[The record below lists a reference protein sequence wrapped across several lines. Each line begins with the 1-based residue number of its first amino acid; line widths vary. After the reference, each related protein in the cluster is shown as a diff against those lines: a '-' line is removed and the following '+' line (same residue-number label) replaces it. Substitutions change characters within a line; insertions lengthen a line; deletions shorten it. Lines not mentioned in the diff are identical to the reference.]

1 MAKINLLSPMVFN
14 RIAAGEVVEKP
25 CSVVKEL
32 VENSID
38 SGATNITVSIERGGL
53 GKIEVTDNGS
63 GIEFDDL
70 KNALLPHATSKIS
83 KIEDLDQI
91 ATLGFRGEA
100 LSSIASVCEIEI
112 ISKTKDCEYGGKVK
126 CLFGQMEE
134 LTQIASIDGTRIVV
148 RNLFHNVP
156 ARLKFVRKDKTEE
169 NDITNFMA
177 RLILA
182 NPQISFSYL
191 ADGKQIYKHKGSDLK
206 TAICDIY
213 GDGIEK
219 DLIEV
224 KENKGNARLFGYISR
239 PEIAKA
245 NRTYQTLIINGRYV
259 INYMISSAIS
269 NVYEDFLMKGK
280 FPLYVLCLEIPFD
293 EVDVN
298 VHPNKLEVKFEN
310 SSEIFSLFNS
320 ACFHAL
326 RKTNFTTTPVS
337 TLHEFLSDDDNTI
350 KFSAPVVGSVRLDT
364 NEGVSFKTPMQSATS
379 NEELNFNSKT
389 SMLSEI
395 ILNQVQGEEKSTY
408 KQDKLFS
415 VEEPPKIICTLFDT
429 YILLQKGD
437 DIYLV
442 DQHAAHERLNYD
454 KLKQRMASMSGLGQE
469 VTVPIV
475 INVNAQEENFLLDFK
490 NVFEE
495 IGFKIE
501 EFGKGCYRVYEIPF
515 ILSGKDINEYFQ
527 DIFKNLNTFVNKP
540 LDFIKD
546 DLCQKACKSSVKA
559 GNKLSNDEIRYLIN
573 KLFENDATLLCPHGR
588 PIIVKLTKTDIEKWF
603 KRIV

>member
-38 SGATNITVSIERGGL
+38 SGATSISVSVERGGL

-70 KNALLPHATSKIS
+70 KNALLAHATSKIS
-83 KIEDLDQI
+83 KLEDLDNI
-91 ATLGFRGEA
+91 GTLGFRGEA
-100 LSSIASVCEIEI
+100 LSSIASVSEIEI
-112 ISKTKDCEYGGKVK
+112 ISKTQDCEYGGKIR
-126 CLFGQMEE
+126 CLFGRMEE
-134 LTQIASIDGTRIVV
+134 LTQIASIDGTRISVK
-148 RNLFHNVP
+148 NLFHNVP

-169 NDITNFMA
+169 NDITNYMA

-182 NPQISFSYL
+182 NPHISFSYV
-191 ADGKQIYKHKGSDLK
+191 ADGKQVYKHKASDLK

-213 GDGIEK
+213 GEEIGK

-224 KENKGNARLFGYISR
+224 NQTRGNMTLHGYISR

-269 NVYEDFLMKGK
+269 NVYEDYLMKGK
-280 FPLYVLCLEIPFD
+280 FPLYVLCLDLPVD

-310 SSEIFSLFNS
+310 SGAIFSLFS
-320 ACFHAL
+320 DACFHAL
-326 RKTNFTTTPVS
+326 HETNFTTTPVS
-337 TLHEFLSDDDNTI
+337 PVEEVATDNFI
-350 KFSAPVVGSVRLDT
+350 KFSAPTVERVTLGV
-364 NEGVSFKTPMQSATS
+364 NEGVSFQ
-379 NEELNFNSKT
+379 NEEKPDENITFNSKT
-389 SMLSEI
+389 SLLSEI
-395 ILNQVQGEEKSTY
+395 ILKQVQGEDKSLY
-408 KQDKLFS
+408 KQDELFR
-415 VEEPPKIICTLFDT
+415 VEEPTRILCTLFDT

-437 DIYLV
+437 DIFLV

-454 KLKQRMASMSGLGQE
+454 KLKQRLETMTNISQSL
-469 VTVPIV
+469 VLPVI
-475 INVNAQEENFLLDFK
+475 INVNNQEDNFLQENQK
-490 NVFEE
+490 VFEQ

-501 EFGKGCYRVYEIPF
+501 EYGKCCYRVYEIPF
-515 ILSGKDINEYFQ
+515 ILAGKDINEYFQ
-527 DIFKNLNTFVNKP
+527 DVFKNLNTFVNKP
-540 LDFIKD
+540 LDFIKE

-559 GNKLSNDEIRYLIN
+559 GNKLSNEEIKILIDLLTTN
-573 KLFENDATLLCPHGR
+573 KSTLLCPHGR
-588 PIIVKLTKTDIEKWF
+588 PIIVKLTRTDIEKWF

>member
-1 MAKINLLSPMVFN
+1 MAKINLLSPMIFN

-38 SGATNITVSIERGGL
+38 SGASDISVCIERGGL

-70 KNALLPHATSKIS
+70 KNALLAHATSKIS
-83 KIEDLDQI
+83 KLEDLDNI
-91 ATLGFRGEA
+91 GTLGFRGEA
-100 LSSIASVCEIEI
+100 LSSIASVSEIEI
-112 ISKTKDCEYGGKVK
+112 ISKTQDCEYGGKIR

-134 LTQIASIDGTRIVV
+134 LTQIASIDGTRISVK
-148 RNLFHNVP
+148 NLFHNVP

-182 NPQISFSYL
+182 NPHISFSYT
-191 ADGKQIYKHKGSDLK
+191 ADGKQIYKHKASDLK

-213 GDGIEK
+213 GEEIGK

-224 KENKGNARLFGYISR
+224 NQTRGNMTLHGYISR

-269 NVYEDFLMKGK
+269 NVYEDYLMKGK
-280 FPLYVLCLEIPFD
+280 FPLYVLCLDLPVD

-310 SSEIFSLFNS
+310 SGLIFSLFS
-320 ACFHAL
+320 DACFHAL
-326 RKTNFTTTPVS
+326 HETNFTTTPVLPVEEVA
-337 TLHEFLSDDDNTI
+337 TDNYI
-350 KFSAPVVGSVRLDT
+350 KFSAPTVERVTLGV
-364 NEGVSFKTPMQSATS
+364 NEGVSFQ
-379 NEELNFNSKT
+379 NEEKPDENITFNSKT
-389 SMLSEI
+389 SLLSEI
-395 ILNQVQGEEKSTY
+395 ILKQVQGEDKSLY
-408 KQDKLFS
+408 KQDELFR
-415 VEEPPKIICTLFDT
+415 VEEPTRILCTLFDT

-437 DIYLV
+437 DIFLV

-454 KLKQRMASMSGLGQE
+454 KLKQRLETMTNISQSL
-469 VTVPIV
+469 VLPVI
-475 INVNAQEENFLLDFK
+475 INVNNQEDNFLQE
-490 NVFEE
+490 NQQVFEQ

-501 EFGKGCYRVYEIPF
+501 EYGKCCYRVFEIPF
-515 ILSGKDINEYFQ
+515 VLAGKDINEYFQ
-527 DIFKNLNTFVNKP
+527 DVFKNLNTFVNKP

-559 GNKLSNDEIRYLIN
+559 GNKLSNEEIKILIDSLATN
-573 KLFENDATLLCPHGR
+573 KTTLLCPHGR
-588 PIIVKLTKTDIEKWF
+588 PIIVKLTRTDIEKWF

>member
-1 MAKINLLSPMVFN
+1 MAKINLLSPMIFN

-38 SGATNITVSIERGGL
+38 SGATSISVSVERGGL

-63 GIEFDDL
+63 GIEFDEL
-70 KNALLPHATSKIS
+70 KNALLAHATSKIS
-83 KIEDLDQI
+83 KLEDLDNI
-91 ATLGFRGEA
+91 GTLGFRGEA
-100 LSSIASVCEIEI
+100 LSSIASVSEIEI
-112 ISKTKDCEYGGKVK
+112 ISKTPDCEFGGKIK
-126 CLFGQMEE
+126 CLFGRMEE
-134 LTQIASIDGTRIVV
+134 LTQIASIDGTRISVK
-148 RNLFHNVP
+148 NLFHNVP

-182 NPQISFSYL
+182 NPHISFSYV
-191 ADGKQIYKHKGSDLK
+191 ADGKQVYKHKASDLK

-213 GDGIEK
+213 GEEIGK

-224 KENKGNARLFGYISR
+224 NQTRGNMTLHGYISR

-269 NVYEDFLMKGK
+269 NVYEDYLMKGK
-280 FPLYVLCLEIPFD
+280 FPLYVLCLDLPVD

-310 SSEIFSLFNS
+310 SGAIFSLFS
-320 ACFHAL
+320 DACFHAL
-326 RKTNFTTTPVS
+326 HETNFTTTPVS
-337 TLHEFLSDDDNTI
+337 PVEEVATDNFI
-350 KFSAPVVGSVRLDT
+350 KFSAPTVERVTLGV
-364 NEGVSFKTPMQSATS
+364 NEGVSFQ
-379 NEELNFNSKT
+379 NEEKPDENITFNSKT
-389 SMLSEI
+389 SLLSEI
-395 ILNQVQGEEKSTY
+395 ILKQVQGEDKSLY
-408 KQDKLFS
+408 KQDELFR
-415 VEEPPKIICTLFDT
+415 VEEPTRILCTLFDT

-437 DIYLV
+437 DIFLV

-454 KLKQRMASMSGLGQE
+454 KLKQRLETMTNISQSL
-469 VTVPIV
+469 VLPVI
-475 INVNAQEENFLLDFK
+475 INVNNQEDNFLQE
-490 NVFEE
+490 NQQVFEQ

-501 EFGKGCYRVYEIPF
+501 EYGKCCYRVFEIPF
-515 ILSGKDINEYFQ
+515 VLAGKDINEYFQ
-527 DIFKNLNTFVNKP
+527 DVFKNLNTFVNKP

-559 GNKLSNDEIRYLIN
+559 GNKLSNEEIKILIDSLATN
-573 KLFENDATLLCPHGR
+573 KSTLLCPHGR
-588 PIIVKLTKTDIEKWF
+588 PIIVKLTRTDIEKWF

>member
-1 MAKINLLSPMVFN
+1 MLSPMVFN

-38 SGATNITVSIERGGL
+38 SGATSISVSVERGGL

-70 KNALLPHATSKIS
+70 KNALLAHATSKIS
-83 KIEDLDQI
+83 TLEDLDNI
-91 ATLGFRGEA
+91 GTLGFRGEA
-100 LSSIASVCEIEI
+100 LSSIASVSEIEI
-112 ISKTKDCEYGGKVK
+112 ISKTSDCEFGGKIK
-126 CLFGQMEE
+126 CLFGHMEE
-134 LTQIASIDGTRIVV
+134 LTQIASIDGTRISVK
-148 RNLFHNVP
+148 NLFHNVP

-169 NDITNFMA
+169 NDITNYMA

-182 NPQISFSYL
+182 NPHISFSYV
-191 ADGKQIYKHKGSDLK
+191 ADGKQVYKHKASDLK

-213 GDGIEK
+213 GEEIGK

-224 KENKGNARLFGYISR
+224 NQTRGNMTLHGYISR

-269 NVYEDFLMKGK
+269 NVYEDYLMKGK
-280 FPLYVLCLEIPFD
+280 FPLYVLCLDLPHD

-298 VHPNKLEVKFEN
+298 VHPSKLEVKFEN
-310 SSEIFSLFNS
+310 SGAIFSLFS
-320 ACFHAL
+320 DACFHAL
-326 RKTNFTTTPVS
+326 HETNFTTTPASPVEEIE
-337 TLHEFLSDDDNTI
+337 TDNFI
-350 KFSAPVVGSVRLDT
+350 KFSAPTVERVTLGV
-364 NEGVSFKTPMQSATS
+364 NEGVSFQ
-379 NEELNFNSKT
+379 NEEKTDENITFNSKT
-389 SMLSEI
+389 SLLSEI
-395 ILNQVQGEEKSTY
+395 ILKQVQGEDKSLY
-408 KQDKLFS
+408 KQDELFR
-415 VEEPPKIICTLFDT
+415 VEEPTRILCTLFDT

-454 KLKQRMASMSGLGQE
+454 KLKQRLETMTNISQSL
-469 VTVPIV
+469 VLPVI
-475 INVNAQEENFLLDFK
+475 INVNNQEDNFLQE
-490 NVFEE
+490 NQQVFEQ

-501 EFGKGCYRVYEIPF
+501 EYGKCCYRVFEIPF
-515 ILSGKDINEYFQ
+515 VLAGKDINEYFQ
-527 DIFKNLNTFVNKP
+527 DVFKNLNTFVNKP

-559 GNKLSNDEIRYLIN
+559 GNKLTNEEIKILIDSLATN
-573 KLFENDATLLCPHGR
+573 KSTLLCPHGR
-588 PIIVKLTKTDIEKWF
+588 PIIVKLTRTDIEKWF

>member
-1 MAKINLLSPMVFN
+1 MAKINLLSPMIFN

-38 SGATNITVSIERGGL
+38 SGATSISVSVERGGL

-70 KNALLPHATSKIS
+70 KNALLAHATSKIS
-83 KIEDLDQI
+83 KLEDLNNI
-91 ATLGFRGEA
+91 GTLGFRGEA
-100 LSSIASVCEIEI
+100 LSSIASVSEIEI
-112 ISKTKDCEYGGKVK
+112 ISKTPDCEFGGKIR

-134 LTQIASIDGTRIVV
+134 LTQIASIDGTRISVK
-148 RNLFHNVP
+148 NLFHNVP
-156 ARLKFVRKDKTEE
+156 ARLKFIRKDKTEE

-182 NPQISFSYL
+182 NPHISFSYT
-191 ADGKQIYKHKGSDLK
+191 ADGKQIYKHKASDLK

-213 GDGIEK
+213 GEEIGK

-224 KENKGNARLFGYISR
+224 NQTRGNMTLHGYISR

-269 NVYEDFLMKGK
+269 NVYEDYLMKGK
-280 FPLYVLCLEIPFD
+280 FPLYVLCLDLPVD

-310 SSEIFSLFNS
+310 SGLIFSLFS
-320 ACFHAL
+320 DACFHAL
-326 RKTNFTTTPVS
+326 HETNFTTTPVS
-337 TLHEFLSDDDNTI
+337 PVEEVATDNYI
-350 KFSAPVVGSVRLDT
+350 KFSAPTVERVTLGV
-364 NEGVSFKTPMQSATS
+364 NEGVSFQ
-379 NEELNFNSKT
+379 NEEKPDENITFNSKT
-389 SMLSEI
+389 SLLSEI
-395 ILNQVQGEEKSTY
+395 ILKQVQGEDKSLY
-408 KQDKLFS
+408 KQDELFR
-415 VEEPPKIICTLFDT
+415 VEEPTRILCTLFDT

-437 DIYLV
+437 DIFLV

-454 KLKQRMASMSGLGQE
+454 KLKQRLETMTNISQSL
-469 VTVPIV
+469 VLPVI
-475 INVNAQEENFLLDFK
+475 INVNNQEDNFLQE
-490 NVFEE
+490 NQQVFEQ

-501 EFGKGCYRVYEIPF
+501 EYGKCCYRVFEIPF
-515 ILSGKDINEYFQ
+515 VLAGKDINEYFQ
-527 DIFKNLNTFVNKP
+527 DVFKNLNTFVNKP

-559 GNKLSNDEIRYLIN
+559 GNKLSNEEIKILIDSLATN
-573 KLFENDATLLCPHGR
+573 KSTLLCPHGR
-588 PIIVKLTKTDIEKWF
+588 PIIVKLTRTDIEKWF

>member
-1 MAKINLLSPMVFN
+1 MAKINLLSPMIFN

-38 SGATNITVSIERGGL
+38 SGASDISVCIERGGL

-63 GIEFDDL
+63 GIEFDEL
-70 KNALLPHATSKIS
+70 KNALLAHATSKIS
-83 KIEDLDQI
+83 KLEDLDNI
-91 ATLGFRGEA
+91 GTLGFRGEA
-100 LSSIASVCEIEI
+100 LSSIASVSEIEI
-112 ISKTKDCEYGGKVK
+112 ISKTQDCEYGGKIR

-134 LTQIASIDGTRIVV
+134 LTQIASIDGTRISVK
-148 RNLFHNVP
+148 NLFHNVP

-182 NPQISFSYL
+182 NPHISFSYT
-191 ADGKQIYKHKGSDLK
+191 ADGKQIYKHKASDLK

-213 GDGIEK
+213 GEEIGK

-224 KENKGNARLFGYISR
+224 NQTRGNMTLHGYISR

-269 NVYEDFLMKGK
+269 NVYEDYLMKGK
-280 FPLYVLCLEIPFD
+280 FPLYVLCLDLPVD

-310 SSEIFSLFNS
+310 SGLIFSLFS
-320 ACFHAL
+320 DACFHAL
-326 RKTNFTTTPVS
+326 HETNFTTTPVS
-337 TLHEFLSDDDNTI
+337 PVEEIETDNFI
-350 KFSAPVVGSVRLDT
+350 KFSAPTVERVTLGV
-364 NEGVSFKTPMQSATS
+364 NEGVSFQ
-379 NEELNFNSKT
+379 NEEKPDENITFNSKT
-389 SMLSEI
+389 SLLSEI
-395 ILNQVQGEEKSTY
+395 ILKQVQGEDKSLY
-408 KQDKLFS
+408 KQDELFR
-415 VEEPPKIICTLFDT
+415 VEEPTRILCTLFDT

-437 DIYLV
+437 DIFLV

-454 KLKQRMASMSGLGQE
+454 KLKQRLETMTNISQSL
-469 VTVPIV
+469 VLPVI
-475 INVNAQEENFLLDFK
+475 INVNNQEDNFLQE
-490 NVFEE
+490 NQQVFEQ

-501 EFGKGCYRVYEIPF
+501 EYGKCCYRVFEIPF
-515 ILSGKDINEYFQ
+515 VLAGKDINEYFQ
-527 DIFKNLNTFVNKP
+527 DVFKNLNTFVNKP

-559 GNKLSNDEIRYLIN
+559 GNKLSNEEIKILIDSLATN
-573 KLFENDATLLCPHGR
+573 KSTLLCPHGR
-588 PIIVKLTKTDIEKWF
+588 PIIVKLTRTDIEKWF

>member
-1 MAKINLLSPMVFN
+1 MLSPMVFN

-38 SGATNITVSIERGGL
+38 SGATSISVSVERGGL

-70 KNALLPHATSKIS
+70 KNALLAHATSKIS
-83 KIEDLDQI
+83 KLEDLDNI
-91 ATLGFRGEA
+91 GTLGFRGEA
-100 LSSIASVCEIEI
+100 LSSIASVSEIEI
-112 ISKTKDCEYGGKVK
+112 ISKTSDCEFGGKIK
-126 CLFGQMEE
+126 CLFGHMEE
-134 LTQIASIDGTRIVV
+134 LTQIASIDGTRISVK
-148 RNLFHNVP
+148 NLFHNVP

-169 NDITNFMA
+169 NDITNYMA

-182 NPQISFSYL
+182 NPHISFSYV
-191 ADGKQIYKHKGSDLK
+191 ADGKQVYKHKASDLK

-213 GDGIEK
+213 GEEIGK

-224 KENKGNARLFGYISR
+224 NQTRGNMTLHGYISR

-269 NVYEDFLMKGK
+269 NVYEDYLMKGK
-280 FPLYVLCLEIPFD
+280 FPLYVLCLDLPHD

-298 VHPNKLEVKFEN
+298 VHPSKLEVKFEN
-310 SSEIFSLFNS
+310 SGAIFSLFS
-320 ACFHAL
+320 DACFHAL
-326 RKTNFTTTPVS
+326 HETNFTTTPASPVEEIE
-337 TLHEFLSDDDNTI
+337 TDNFI
-350 KFSAPVVGSVRLDT
+350 KFSAPTVERVTLGV
-364 NEGVSFKTPMQSATS
+364 NEGMSFQ
-379 NEELNFNSKT
+379 NEEKTDENITFNSKT
-389 SMLSEI
+389 SLLSEI
-395 ILNQVQGEEKSTY
+395 ILKQVQGEDKSLY
-408 KQDKLFS
+408 KQDELFR
-415 VEEPPKIICTLFDT
+415 VEEPTRILCTLFDT

-454 KLKQRMASMSGLGQE
+454 KLKQRLETMTNISQSL
-469 VTVPIV
+469 VLPVI
-475 INVNAQEENFLLDFK
+475 INVNNQEDNFLQE
-490 NVFEE
+490 NQQVFEQ

-501 EFGKGCYRVYEIPF
+501 EYGKCCYRVFEIPF
-515 ILSGKDINEYFQ
+515 VLAGKDINEYFQ
-527 DIFKNLNTFVNKP
+527 DVFKNLNTFVNKP

-559 GNKLSNDEIRYLIN
+559 GNKLTNEEIKILIDSLATN
-573 KLFENDATLLCPHGR
+573 KSTLLCPHGR
-588 PIIVKLTKTDIEKWF
+588 PIIVKLTRTDIEKWF

>member
-38 SGATNITVSIERGGL
+38 SGATSISVSVERGGL

-70 KNALLPHATSKIS
+70 KNALLAHATSKIS
-83 KIEDLDQI
+83 KLEDLDNI
-91 ATLGFRGEA
+91 GTLGFRGEA
-100 LSSIASVCEIEI
+100 LSSIASVSEIEI
-112 ISKTKDCEYGGKVK
+112 ISKTPDCEFGGKIK
-126 CLFGQMEE
+126 CLFGHMEE
-134 LTQIASIDGTRIVV
+134 LTQIASIDGTRISVK
-148 RNLFHNVP
+148 NLFHNVP

-169 NDITNFMA
+169 NDITNYMA

-182 NPQISFSYL
+182 NPHISFSYV
-191 ADGKQIYKHKGSDLK
+191 ADGKQVYKHKASDLK

-213 GDGIEK
+213 GEEIGK

-224 KENKGNARLFGYISR
+224 NQTRGNMTLHGYISR

-269 NVYEDFLMKGK
+269 NVYEDYLMKGK
-280 FPLYVLCLEIPFD
+280 FPLYVLCLDLPVD

-310 SSEIFSLFNS
+310 SGTIFSLFS
-320 ACFHAL
+320 DACFHAL
-326 RKTNFTTTPVS
+326 HETNFTTTPVS
-337 TLHEFLSDDDNTI
+337 PVEEIETDNFI
-350 KFSAPVVGSVRLDT
+350 KFSAPTVERVTLGV
-364 NEGVSFKTPMQSATS
+364 NEGVSFQ
-379 NEELNFNSKT
+379 NEEKPDENITFNSKT
-389 SMLSEI
+389 SLLSEI
-395 ILNQVQGEEKSTY
+395 ILKQVQGEDKSLY
-408 KQDKLFS
+408 KQDELFR
-415 VEEPPKIICTLFDT
+415 VEEPTRILCTLFDT

-437 DIYLV
+437 DIFLV

-454 KLKQRMASMSGLGQE
+454 KLKQRLETMTNISQSL
-469 VTVPIV
+469 VLPVI
-475 INVNAQEENFLLDFK
+475 INVNNQEDNFLQENQK
-490 NVFEE
+490 VFEQ

-501 EFGKGCYRVYEIPF
+501 EYGKCCYRVYEIPF
-515 ILSGKDINEYFQ
+515 VLSGKDINEYFQ
-527 DIFKNLNTFVNKP
+527 DVFKNLNTFVNKP
-540 LDFIKD
+540 LDFIKE

-559 GNKLSNDEIRYLIN
+559 GNKLSNEEIKILIDSLATN
-573 KLFENDATLLCPHGR
+573 KSTLLCPHGR
-588 PIIVKLTKTDIEKWF
+588 PIIVKLTRTDIEKWF

>member
-38 SGATNITVSIERGGL
+38 SGATNISISIERGGL

-70 KNALLPHATSKIS
+70 KNALLAHATSKIS
-83 KIEDLDQI
+83 KLEDLDNI
-91 ATLGFRGEA
+91 GTLGFRGEA
-100 LSSIASVCEIEI
+100 LSSIASVSEIEI
-112 ISKTKDCEYGGKVK
+112 ISKTRDCDYGGKIK

-134 LTQIASIDGTRIVV
+134 LTQIASIDGTRITVK
-148 RNLFHNVP
+148 NLFHNVP

-169 NDITNFMA
+169 NDITNFIS

-182 NPQISFSYL
+182 NPHISFSYV
-191 ADGKQIYKHKGSDLK
+191 ADGKQIYKHSASDLK

-213 GDGIEK
+213 GDEIAK

-224 KENKGNARLFGYISR
+224 KQTRGNMTLFGYISR

-259 INYMISSAIS
+259 INFMISSAIS
-269 NVYEDFLMKGK
+269 NVYEDYLMKGK
-280 FPLYVLCLEIPFD
+280 FPLYVLCLNMPNDEI
-293 EVDVN
+293 DVN

-310 SSEIFSLFNS
+310 SGAIFSLFS
-320 ACFHAL
+320 DACFHAL
-326 RKTNFTTTPVS
+326 KDTNFTTTPVS
-337 TLHEFLSDDDNTI
+337 HEEEVETDNFI
-350 KFSAPVVGSVRLDT
+350 KFSTPTIERVTLDL
-364 NEGVSFKTPMQSATS
+364 NEGVSYSKDENPPQNLTFSG
-379 NEELNFNSKT
+379 KT
-389 SMLSEI
+389 SLLSEI
-395 ILNQVQGEEKSTY
+395 MLSQVQGNEKSLY
-408 KQDKLFS
+408 KQDELFK
-415 VEEPPKIICTLFDT
+415 VEEPPKILCTLFDT
-429 YILLQKGD
+429 YILLQQSNN
-437 DIYLV
+437 IYLV

-454 KLKQRMASMSGLGQE
+454 KLKQRIQSMSNISQSLALP
-469 VTVPIV
+469 VV
-475 INVNAQEENFLLDFK
+475 INVNNQEDNFLQENQK
-490 NVFEE
+490 VFEQ

-501 EFGKGCYRVYEIPF
+501 EYGKCCYRINEIPF
-515 ILSGKDINEYFQ
+515 VLSGKDINEYFQ
-527 DIFKNLNTFVNKP
+527 DVFKNLNTFINKP

-559 GNKLSNDEIRYLIN
+559 GNKLTNDEIKFLIDSLADN
-573 KLFENDATLLCPHGR
+573 KSTLLCPHGR
-588 PIIVKLTKTDIEKWF
+588 PIIVKITQTDIEKWF

>member
-38 SGATNITVSIERGGL
+38 SGATSISVSVERGGL

-70 KNALLPHATSKIS
+70 KNALLAHATSKIS
-83 KIEDLDQI
+83 KLEDLDNI
-91 ATLGFRGEA
+91 GTLGFRGEA
-100 LSSIASVCEIEI
+100 LSSIASVSEIEI
-112 ISKTKDCEYGGKVK
+112 ISKTPDCEFGGKIK
-126 CLFGQMEE
+126 CLFGHMEE
-134 LTQIASIDGTRIVV
+134 LTQIASIDGTRISVK
-148 RNLFHNVP
+148 NLFHNVP

-169 NDITNFMA
+169 NDITNYMA

-182 NPQISFSYL
+182 NPHISFSYV
-191 ADGKQIYKHKGSDLK
+191 ADGKQVYKHKASDLK

-213 GDGIEK
+213 GEEIGK

-224 KENKGNARLFGYISR
+224 NQTRGNMTLHGYISR

-269 NVYEDFLMKGK
+269 NVYEDYLMKGK
-280 FPLYVLCLEIPFD
+280 FPLYILCLDLPVD

-310 SSEIFSLFNS
+310 SGAIFSLFS
-320 ACFHAL
+320 DACFHAL
-326 RKTNFTTTPVS
+326 HETNFTTTPASPVEEIE
-337 TLHEFLSDDDNTI
+337 TDNFI
-350 KFSAPVVGSVRLDT
+350 KFSAPTVERVTLGV
-364 NEGVSFKTPMQSATS
+364 NEGVSFQ
-379 NEELNFNSKT
+379 NEEKPDENITFNSKT
-389 SMLSEI
+389 SLLSEI
-395 ILNQVQGEEKSTY
+395 ILKQVQGEDKSLY
-408 KQDKLFS
+408 KQDELFR
-415 VEEPPKIICTLFDT
+415 VEEPTRILCTLFDT

-437 DIYLV
+437 DIFLV

-454 KLKQRMASMSGLGQE
+454 KLKQRLETMTNISQSL
-469 VTVPIV
+469 VLPVI
-475 INVNAQEENFLLDFK
+475 INVNNQEDNFLQENQK
-490 NVFEE
+490 VFEQ

-501 EFGKGCYRVYEIPF
+501 EYGKCCYRVYEIPF
-515 ILSGKDINEYFQ
+515 VLAGKDINEYFQ
-527 DIFKNLNTFVNKP
+527 DVFKNLNTFVNKP

-559 GNKLSNDEIRYLIN
+559 GNKLSNEEIKILIDSLSTN
-573 KLFENDATLLCPHGR
+573 KSTLLCPHGR
-588 PIIVKLTKTDIEKWF
+588 PIIVKLTRTDIEKWF

>member
-38 SGATNITVSIERGGL
+38 SGATSISVSVERGGL

-70 KNALLPHATSKIS
+70 KNALLAHATSKIS
-83 KIEDLDQI
+83 KLEDLDNI
-91 ATLGFRGEA
+91 GTLGFRGEA
-100 LSSIASVCEIEI
+100 LSSIASVSEIEI
-112 ISKTKDCEYGGKVK
+112 ISKTPDCEFGGKIK
-126 CLFGQMEE
+126 CLFGHMEE
-134 LTQIASIDGTRIVV
+134 LTQIASIDGTRISVK
-148 RNLFHNVP
+148 NLFHNVP

-169 NDITNFMA
+169 NDITNYMA

-182 NPQISFSYL
+182 NPHISFSYV
-191 ADGKQIYKHKGSDLK
+191 ADGKQVYKHKASDLK

-213 GDGIEK
+213 GEEIGK

-224 KENKGNARLFGYISR
+224 NQTRGNMTLHGYISR

-269 NVYEDFLMKGK
+269 NVYEDYLMKGK
-280 FPLYVLCLEIPFD
+280 FPLYVLCLDLPVD

-310 SSEIFSLFNS
+310 SGAIFSLCS
-320 ACFHAL
+320 DACFHAL
-326 RKTNFTTTPVS
+326 HETNFTTTPASPVEEIE
-337 TLHEFLSDDDNTI
+337 TNNFI
-350 KFSAPVVGSVRLDT
+350 KFSAPIVERVTLGV
-364 NEGVSFKTPMQSATS
+364 NEGVSFK
-379 NEELNFNSKT
+379 NEEKPDENITFNSKT
-389 SMLSEI
+389 SLLSEI
-395 ILNQVQGEEKSTY
+395 ILKQVQGEDKSLY
-408 KQDKLFS
+408 KQDELFR
-415 VEEPPKIICTLFDT
+415 VEEPTRILCTLFDT

-437 DIYLV
+437 DIFLV

-454 KLKQRMASMSGLGQE
+454 KLKQRLETMTNISQSL
-469 VTVPIV
+469 VLPVI
-475 INVNAQEENFLLDFK
+475 INVNNQEDNFLQE
-490 NVFEE
+490 NQQVFEQ

-501 EFGKGCYRVYEIPF
+501 EYGKCCYRVFEIPF
-515 ILSGKDINEYFQ
+515 VLAGKDINEYFQ
-527 DIFKNLNTFVNKP
+527 DVFKNLNTFVNKP

-559 GNKLSNDEIRYLIN
+559 GNKLSNEEIKILIDSLATN
-573 KLFENDATLLCPHGR
+573 KSTLLCPHGR
-588 PIIVKLTKTDIEKWF
+588 PIIVKLTRTDIEKWF

>member
-1 MAKINLLSPMVFN
+1 MAKINLLSPMIFN

-38 SGATNITVSIERGGL
+38 SGASDISVCIERGGL

-70 KNALLPHATSKIS
+70 KNALLAHATSKIS
-83 KIEDLDQI
+83 KLEDLDNI
-91 ATLGFRGEA
+91 GTLGFRGEA
-100 LSSIASVCEIEI
+100 LSSIASVSEIEI
-112 ISKTKDCEYGGKVK
+112 ISKTPDCEFGGKIK
-126 CLFGQMEE
+126 CLFGHMEE
-134 LTQIASIDGTRIVV
+134 LTQIASIDGTRISVN
-148 RNLFHNVP
+148 NLFHNVP

-182 NPQISFSYL
+182 NPHISFSYT
-191 ADGKQIYKHKGSDLK
+191 ADGKQIYKHKASDLK

-213 GDGIEK
+213 GEEIGK

-224 KENKGNARLFGYISR
+224 NQTRGNMTLHGYISR

-269 NVYEDFLMKGK
+269 NVYEDYLMKGK
-280 FPLYVLCLEIPFD
+280 FPLYVLCLDLPVD

-310 SSEIFSLFNS
+310 SGAIFSLFS
-320 ACFHAL
+320 DACFHAL
-326 RKTNFTTTPVS
+326 HETNFTTTPVS
-337 TLHEFLSDDDNTI
+337 PVEEVATDNYI
-350 KFSAPVVGSVRLDT
+350 KFSAPTVERVTLGV
-364 NEGVSFKTPMQSATS
+364 NEGVSFQ
-379 NEELNFNSKT
+379 NEEKPDENITFNSKT
-389 SMLSEI
+389 SLLSEI
-395 ILNQVQGEEKSTY
+395 ILKQVQGEDKSLY
-408 KQDKLFS
+408 KQDELFR
-415 VEEPPKIICTLFDT
+415 VEEPTRILCTLFDT

-437 DIYLV
+437 DIFLV

-454 KLKQRMASMSGLGQE
+454 KLKQRLETMTNISQSL
-469 VTVPIV
+469 VLPVI
-475 INVNAQEENFLLDFK
+475 INVNNQEDNFLQENQK
-490 NVFEE
+490 VFEQ

-501 EFGKGCYRVYEIPF
+501 EYGKCCYRVFEIPF
-515 ILSGKDINEYFQ
+515 VLAGKDINEYFQ
-527 DIFKNLNTFVNKP
+527 DVFKNLNTFVNKP

-559 GNKLSNDEIRYLIN
+559 GNKLSNEEIKILIDSLATN
-573 KLFENDATLLCPHGR
+573 KSTLLCPHGR
-588 PIIVKLTKTDIEKWF
+588 PIIVKLTRTDIEKWF

>member
-38 SGATNITVSIERGGL
+38 SGATSISVSVERGGL

-70 KNALLPHATSKIS
+70 KNALLAHATSKIS
-83 KIEDLDQI
+83 KLEDLDNI
-91 ATLGFRGEA
+91 GTLGFRGEA
-100 LSSIASVCEIEI
+100 LSSIASVSEIEI
-112 ISKTKDCEYGGKVK
+112 ISKTPDCEFGGKIK
-126 CLFGQMEE
+126 CLFGHMEE
-134 LTQIASIDGTRIVV
+134 LTQIASIDGTRISVK
-148 RNLFHNVP
+148 NLFHNVP

-169 NDITNFMA
+169 NDITNYMA

-182 NPQISFSYL
+182 NPHISFSYV
-191 ADGKQIYKHKGSDLK
+191 ADGKQVYKHKASDLK

-213 GDGIEK
+213 GEEIGK

-224 KENKGNARLFGYISR
+224 NQTRGNMTLHGYISR

-269 NVYEDFLMKGK
+269 NVYEDYLMKGK
-280 FPLYVLCLEIPFD
+280 FPLYVLCLDLPVD

-310 SSEIFSLFNS
+310 SGAIFSLFS
-320 ACFHAL
+320 DACFHAL
-326 RKTNFTTTPVS
+326 HETNFTTTPVS
-337 TLHEFLSDDDNTI
+337 PVEEVATDNFI
-350 KFSAPVVGSVRLDT
+350 KFSAPTVERVTLGV
-364 NEGVSFKTPMQSATS
+364 NEGVSFQ
-379 NEELNFNSKT
+379 NEEKPDENITFNSKT
-389 SMLSEI
+389 SLLSEI
-395 ILNQVQGEEKSTY
+395 ILKQVQGEDKSLY
-408 KQDKLFS
+408 KQDELFR
-415 VEEPPKIICTLFDT
+415 VEEPTRILCTLFDT

-437 DIYLV
+437 DIFLV

-454 KLKQRMASMSGLGQE
+454 KLKQRLETMTNISQSL
-469 VTVPIV
+469 VLPVI
-475 INVNAQEENFLLDFK
+475 INVNNQEDNFLQENQK
-490 NVFEE
+490 VFEQ

-501 EFGKGCYRVYEIPF
+501 EYGKCCYRVYEIPF
-515 ILSGKDINEYFQ
+515 ILAGKDINEYFQ
-527 DIFKNLNTFVNKP
+527 DVFKNLNTFVNKP
-540 LDFIKD
+540 LDFIKE

-559 GNKLSNDEIRYLIN
+559 GNKLSNEEIKILIDSLATN
-573 KLFENDATLLCPHGR
+573 KSTLLCPHGR
-588 PIIVKLTKTDIEKWF
+588 PIIVKLTRTDIEKWF

>member
-1 MAKINLLSPMVFN
+1 MAKINLLSPMIFN

-38 SGATNITVSIERGGL
+38 SGATSISVSVERGGL

-63 GIEFDDL
+63 GIEFDEL
-70 KNALLPHATSKIS
+70 KNALLAHATSKIS
-83 KIEDLDQI
+83 KLEDLDNI
-91 ATLGFRGEA
+91 GTLGFRGEA
-100 LSSIASVCEIEI
+100 LSSIASVSEIEI
-112 ISKTKDCEYGGKVK
+112 ISKTPDCEFGGKIK
-126 CLFGQMEE
+126 CLFGRMEE
-134 LTQIASIDGTRIVV
+134 LTQIASIDGTRISVK
-148 RNLFHNVP
+148 NLFHNVP

-182 NPQISFSYL
+182 NPHISFSYV
-191 ADGKQIYKHKGSDLK
+191 ADGKQVYKHKASDLK

-213 GDGIEK
+213 GEEIGK

-224 KENKGNARLFGYISR
+224 NQTRGNMTLHGYISR

-269 NVYEDFLMKGK
+269 NVYEDYLMKGK
-280 FPLYVLCLEIPFD
+280 FPLYVLCLDLPVD

-310 SSEIFSLFNS
+310 SSLIFSLFS
-320 ACFHAL
+320 DACFHAL
-326 RKTNFTTTPVS
+326 HETNFTTTPVS
-337 TLHEFLSDDDNTI
+337 PVEEIETDNFI
-350 KFSAPVVGSVRLDT
+350 KFSAPTVERVTLGV
-364 NEGVSFKTPMQSATS
+364 NEGVSFQ
-379 NEELNFNSKT
+379 NEEKPDENITFNSKT
-389 SMLSEI
+389 SLLSEI
-395 ILNQVQGEEKSTY
+395 ILKQVQGEDKSLY
-408 KQDKLFS
+408 KQDELFR
-415 VEEPPKIICTLFDT
+415 VEEPTRILCTLFDT

-437 DIYLV
+437 DIFLV

-454 KLKQRMASMSGLGQE
+454 KLKQRLETMTNISQSL
-469 VTVPIV
+469 VLPVI
-475 INVNAQEENFLLDFK
+475 INVNNQEDNFLQENQK
-490 NVFEE
+490 VFEQ

-501 EFGKGCYRVYEIPF
+501 EYGKCCYRVFEIPF
-515 ILSGKDINEYFQ
+515 VLAGKDINEYFQ
-527 DIFKNLNTFVNKP
+527 DVFKNLNTFVNKP

-559 GNKLSNDEIRYLIN
+559 GNKLSNEEIKILIDSLATN
-573 KLFENDATLLCPHGR
+573 KSTLLCPHGR
-588 PIIVKLTKTDIEKWF
+588 PIIVKLTRTDIEKWF

>member
-1 MAKINLLSPMVFN
+1 MAKINLLSPMIFN

-38 SGATNITVSIERGGL
+38 SGASDISVCIERGGL

-63 GIEFDDL
+63 GIDFDDL
-70 KNALLPHATSKIS
+70 KNALLAHATSKIS
-83 KIEDLDQI
+83 KLEDLDNI
-91 ATLGFRGEA
+91 GTLGFRGEA
-100 LSSIASVCEIEI
+100 LSSIASVSEIEI
-112 ISKTKDCEYGGKVK
+112 ISKTPDCEFGGKIK
-126 CLFGQMEE
+126 CLFGHMEE
-134 LTQIASIDGTRIVV
+134 LTQIASIDGTRISVK
-148 RNLFHNVP
+148 NLFHNVP

-182 NPQISFSYL
+182 NPHISFSYT
-191 ADGKQIYKHKGSDLK
+191 ADGKQIYKHKASDLK

-213 GDGIEK
+213 GEEIEK

-224 KENKGNARLFGYISR
+224 NQTRGNMTLHGYISR

-269 NVYEDFLMKGK
+269 NVYEDYLMKGK
-280 FPLYVLCLEIPFD
+280 FPLYVLCLDLPVD

-310 SSEIFSLFNS
+310 SGAIFSLFS
-320 ACFHAL
+320 DACFHAL
-326 RKTNFTTTPVS
+326 HEINFTTTPVS
-337 TLHEFLSDDDNTI
+337 PVEEVATDNYI
-350 KFSAPVVGSVRLDT
+350 KFSAPTVERVTLGV
-364 NEGVSFKTPMQSATS
+364 NEGVSFQNQEKPDENIT
-379 NEELNFNSKT
+379 FNSKT
-389 SMLSEI
+389 SLLSEI
-395 ILNQVQGEEKSTY
+395 ILKQVQGEDKSLY
-408 KQDKLFS
+408 KQDELFR
-415 VEEPPKIICTLFDT
+415 VEEPTRILCTLFDT

-437 DIYLV
+437 DIFLV

-454 KLKQRMASMSGLGQE
+454 KLKQRLETMTNISQSL
-469 VTVPIV
+469 VLPVI
-475 INVNAQEENFLLDFK
+475 INVNNQEDNFLQE
-490 NVFEE
+490 NQQVFEQ

-501 EFGKGCYRVYEIPF
+501 EYGKCCYRVFEIPF
-515 ILSGKDINEYFQ
+515 VLAGKDINEYFQ
-527 DIFKNLNTFVNKP
+527 DVFKNLNTFVNKP

-559 GNKLSNDEIRYLIN
+559 GNKLSNEEIKILIDSLATN
-573 KLFENDATLLCPHGR
+573 KSTLLCPHGR
-588 PIIVKLTKTDIEKWF
+588 PIIVKLTRTDIEKWF

>member
-1 MAKINLLSPMVFN
+1 MAKINLLSPMIFN

-38 SGATNITVSIERGGL
+38 SGASDISVCIERGGL

-70 KNALLPHATSKIS
+70 KNALLAHATSKIS
-83 KIEDLDQI
+83 KLEDLDNI
-91 ATLGFRGEA
+91 GTLGFRGEA
-100 LSSIASVCEIEI
+100 LSSIASVSEIEI
-112 ISKTKDCEYGGKVK
+112 ISKTPDCEFGGKIK
-126 CLFGQMEE
+126 CLFGHMEE
-134 LTQIASIDGTRIVV
+134 LTQIASIDGTRISVK
-148 RNLFHNVP
+148 NLFHNVP

-182 NPQISFSYL
+182 NPHISFSYT
-191 ADGKQIYKHKGSDLK
+191 ADGKQIYKHKASDLK

-213 GDGIEK
+213 GEEIEK

-224 KENKGNARLFGYISR
+224 NQTRGNMTLHGYISR

-269 NVYEDFLMKGK
+269 NVYEDYLMKGK
-280 FPLYVLCLEIPFD
+280 FPLYVLCLDLPVD

-310 SSEIFSLFNS
+310 SGLIFSLFS
-320 ACFHAL
+320 DACFHAL
-326 RKTNFTTTPVS
+326 HETNFTTTPVS
-337 TLHEFLSDDDNTI
+337 QVEEIETDNYI
-350 KFSAPVVGSVRLDT
+350 KFSAPTVERVTLGV
-364 NEGVSFKTPMQSATS
+364 NEGVSFQ
-379 NEELNFNSKT
+379 NEEKPDENITFNSKT
-389 SMLSEI
+389 SLLSEI
-395 ILNQVQGEEKSTY
+395 ILKQVQGEDKSLY
-408 KQDKLFS
+408 KQDELFR
-415 VEEPPKIICTLFDT
+415 VEEPTRILCTLFDT

-437 DIYLV
+437 DIFLV

-454 KLKQRMASMSGLGQE
+454 KLKQRLETMTNISQSL
-469 VTVPIV
+469 VLPVI
-475 INVNAQEENFLLDFK
+475 INVNNQEDNFLQENQK
-490 NVFEE
+490 VFEQ

-501 EFGKGCYRVYEIPF
+501 EYGKCCYRVFEIPF
-515 ILSGKDINEYFQ
+515 VLAGKDINEYFQ
-527 DIFKNLNTFVNKP
+527 DVFKNLNTFVNKP

-559 GNKLSNDEIRYLIN
+559 GNKLSNEEIKILIDSLATN
-573 KLFENDATLLCPHGR
+573 KSTLLCPHGR
-588 PIIVKLTKTDIEKWF
+588 PIIVKLTRTDIEKWF

>member
-1 MAKINLLSPMVFN
+1 MAKINLLSPMIFN

-38 SGATNITVSIERGGL
+38 SGASDISVCIERGGL

-63 GIEFDDL
+63 GIEFDEL
-70 KNALLPHATSKIS
+70 KNALLAHATSKIS
-83 KIEDLDQI
+83 KLEDLDNI
-91 ATLGFRGEA
+91 GTLGFRGEA
-100 LSSIASVCEIEI
+100 LSSIASVSEIEI
-112 ISKTKDCEYGGKVK
+112 ISKTQDCEYGGKIR

-134 LTQIASIDGTRIVV
+134 LTQIASIDGTRISVK
-148 RNLFHNVP
+148 NLFHNVP

-182 NPQISFSYL
+182 NPHISFSYT
-191 ADGKQIYKHKGSDLK
+191 ADGKQIYKHKASDLK

-213 GDGIEK
+213 GEEIEK

-224 KENKGNARLFGYISR
+224 NQTRGNMTLHGYISR

-269 NVYEDFLMKGK
+269 NVYEDYLMKGK
-280 FPLYVLCLEIPFD
+280 FPLYVLCLDLPVD

-310 SSEIFSLFNS
+310 SGLIFSLFS
-320 ACFHAL
+320 DACFHAL
-326 RKTNFTTTPVS
+326 HETNFTTTPVS
-337 TLHEFLSDDDNTI
+337 PVEEVATDNYI
-350 KFSAPVVGSVRLDT
+350 KFSAPTVERVTLGV
-364 NEGVSFKTPMQSATS
+364 NEGVSFQ
-379 NEELNFNSKT
+379 NEEKPDENITFNSKT
-389 SMLSEI
+389 SLLSEI
-395 ILNQVQGEEKSTY
+395 ILKQVQGEDKSLY
-408 KQDKLFS
+408 KQDELFR
-415 VEEPPKIICTLFDT
+415 VEEPTRILCTLFDT

-437 DIYLV
+437 DIFLV

-454 KLKQRMASMSGLGQE
+454 KLKQRLETMTNISQSL
-469 VTVPIV
+469 VLPVI
-475 INVNAQEENFLLDFK
+475 INVNNQEDNFLQE
-490 NVFEE
+490 NQQVFEQ

-501 EFGKGCYRVYEIPF
+501 EYGKCCYRVFEIPF
-515 ILSGKDINEYFQ
+515 VLAGKDINEYFQ
-527 DIFKNLNTFVNKP
+527 DVFKNLNTFVNKP

-559 GNKLSNDEIRYLIN
+559 GNKLSNEEIKILIDSLATN
-573 KLFENDATLLCPHGR
+573 KSTLLCPHGR
-588 PIIVKLTKTDIEKWF
+588 PIIVKLTRTDIEKWF

>member
-38 SGATNITVSIERGGL
+38 SGATSISVSVERGGL

-70 KNALLPHATSKIS
+70 KNALLAHATSKIS
-83 KIEDLDQI
+83 KLEDLDNI
-91 ATLGFRGEA
+91 GTLGFRGEA
-100 LSSIASVCEIEI
+100 LSSIASVSEIEI
-112 ISKTKDCEYGGKVK
+112 ISKTPDCEFGGKIK
-126 CLFGQMEE
+126 CLFGHMEE
-134 LTQIASIDGTRIVV
+134 LTQIASIDGTRISVK
-148 RNLFHNVP
+148 NLFHNVP

-169 NDITNFMA
+169 NDITNYMA

-182 NPQISFSYL
+182 NPHISFSYV
-191 ADGKQIYKHKGSDLK
+191 ADGKQVYKHKASDLK

-213 GDGIEK
+213 GEEIGK

-224 KENKGNARLFGYISR
+224 NQTRGNMTLHGYISR

-269 NVYEDFLMKGK
+269 NVYEDYLMKGK
-280 FPLYVLCLEIPFD
+280 FPLYVLCLDLPHD

-298 VHPNKLEVKFEN
+298 VHPSKLEVKFEN
-310 SSEIFSLFNS
+310 SGAIFSLFS
-320 ACFHAL
+320 DACFHAL
-326 RKTNFTTTPVS
+326 HETDFTTTPASPIEEVE
-337 TLHEFLSDDDNTI
+337 TDNFI
-350 KFSAPVVGSVRLDT
+350 KFSAPTVERVTLGV
-364 NEGVSFKTPMQSATS
+364 NEGVSFQ
-379 NEELNFNSKT
+379 NEEKTDENITFNSKT
-389 SMLSEI
+389 SLLSEI
-395 ILNQVQGEEKSTY
+395 ILKQVQGEDKSLY
-408 KQDKLFS
+408 KQDEFFR
-415 VEEPPKIICTLFDT
+415 VEEPTRILCTLFDT

-454 KLKQRMASMSGLGQE
+454 KLKQRLETMTNISQSLAL
-469 VTVPIV
+469 PII
-475 INVNAQEENFLLDFK
+475 INVNNQEDSFLQENQK
-490 NVFEE
+490 VFEQ

-501 EFGKGCYRVYEIPF
+501 EYGKCCYRVYEIPF
-515 ILSGKDINEYFQ
+515 VLSGKDINEYFQ
-527 DIFKNLNTFVNKP
+527 DVFKNLNTFVNKP
-540 LDFIKD
+540 LDFIKE

-559 GNKLSNDEIRYLIN
+559 GNKLTNEEIKILIDSLATN
-573 KLFENDATLLCPHGR
+573 KSTLLCPHGR
-588 PIIVKLTKTDIEKWF
+588 PIIVKLTRTDIEKWF

>member
-38 SGATNITVSIERGGL
+38 SGATSISVSVERGGL

-70 KNALLPHATSKIS
+70 KNALLAHATSKIS
-83 KIEDLDQI
+83 KLEDLDNI
-91 ATLGFRGEA
+91 GTLGFRGEA
-100 LSSIASVCEIEI
+100 LSSIASVSEIEI
-112 ISKTKDCEYGGKVK
+112 ISKTPDCEFGGKIK
-126 CLFGQMEE
+126 CLFGRMEE
-134 LTQIASIDGTRIVV
+134 LTQIASIDGTRISVK
-148 RNLFHNVP
+148 NLFHNVP

-182 NPQISFSYL
+182 NPHISFSYV
-191 ADGKQIYKHKGSDLK
+191 ADGRQVYKHKASDLK

-213 GDGIEK
+213 GEEIGK

-224 KENKGNARLFGYISR
+224 NQTRGNMTLHGYISR

-269 NVYEDFLMKGK
+269 NVYEDYLMKGK
-280 FPLYVLCLEIPFD
+280 FPLYVLCLDLPHD

-310 SSEIFSLFNS
+310 SGAIFSLFS
-320 ACFHAL
+320 DACFHAL
-326 RKTNFTTTPVS
+326 HETNFTTTPVS
-337 TLHEFLSDDDNTI
+337 PVEEVATDNYI
-350 KFSAPVVGSVRLDT
+350 KFSAPTIERVTLGV
-364 NEGVSFKTPMQSATS
+364 NEGVSFQ
-379 NEELNFNSKT
+379 NEEKPDENITFNSKT
-389 SMLSEI
+389 SLLSEI
-395 ILNQVQGEEKSTY
+395 ILKQVQGEDKSLY
-408 KQDKLFS
+408 KQDELFR
-415 VEEPPKIICTLFDT
+415 VEEPTRILCTLFDT

-437 DIYLV
+437 DIFLV

-454 KLKQRMASMSGLGQE
+454 KLKQRLETMTNISQSL
-469 VTVPIV
+469 VLPVI
-475 INVNAQEENFLLDFK
+475 INVNNQEDNFLQE
-490 NVFEE
+490 NQQVFEQ

-501 EFGKGCYRVYEIPF
+501 EYGKCCYRVFEIPF
-515 ILSGKDINEYFQ
+515 VLAGKDINEYFQ
-527 DIFKNLNTFVNKP
+527 DVFKNLNTFVNKP

-559 GNKLSNDEIRYLIN
+559 GNKLSNEEIKILIDSLATN
-573 KLFENDATLLCPHGR
+573 KSTLLCPHGR
-588 PIIVKLTKTDIEKWF
+588 PIIVKLTRTDIEKWF

>member
-38 SGATNITVSIERGGL
+38 SGATSISVSVERGGL

-70 KNALLPHATSKIS
+70 KNALLAHATSKIS
-83 KIEDLDQI
+83 KLEDLDNI
-91 ATLGFRGEA
+91 GTLGFRGEA
-100 LSSIASVCEIEI
+100 LSSIASVSEIEI
-112 ISKTKDCEYGGKVK
+112 ISKTPDCEFGGKIK
-126 CLFGQMEE
+126 CLFGHMEE
-134 LTQIASIDGTRIVV
+134 LTQIASIDGTRISVK
-148 RNLFHNVP
+148 NLFHNVP

-169 NDITNFMA
+169 NDITNYMA

-182 NPQISFSYL
+182 NPHISFSYV
-191 ADGKQIYKHKGSDLK
+191 ADGKQVYKHKASDLK

-213 GDGIEK
+213 GEEIGK

-224 KENKGNARLFGYISR
+224 NQTRGNMTLHGYISR

-269 NVYEDFLMKGK
+269 NVYEDYLMKGK
-280 FPLYVLCLEIPFD
+280 FPLYVLCLDLPHD

-298 VHPNKLEVKFEN
+298 VHPSKLEVKFEN
-310 SSEIFSLFNS
+310 SGAIFSLFS
-320 ACFHAL
+320 DACFHAL
-326 RKTNFTTTPVS
+326 HETNFTTTPAS
-337 TLHEFLSDDDNTI
+337 PIEEIETDNFI
-350 KFSAPVVGSVRLDT
+350 KFSAPTVERVTLGV
-364 NEGVSFKTPMQSATS
+364 NEGVSFQ
-379 NEELNFNSKT
+379 NEEKTDENITFNSKT
-389 SMLSEI
+389 SLLSEI
-395 ILNQVQGEEKSTY
+395 ILKQVQGEDKSLY
-408 KQDKLFS
+408 KQDELFR
-415 VEEPPKIICTLFDT
+415 VEEPTRILCTLFDT

-454 KLKQRMASMSGLGQE
+454 KLKQRLETMTNISQSL
-469 VTVPIV
+469 VLPVI
-475 INVNAQEENFLLDFK
+475 INVNNQEDNFLQE
-490 NVFEE
+490 NQQVFEQ

-501 EFGKGCYRVYEIPF
+501 EYGKCCYRVFEIPF
-515 ILSGKDINEYFQ
+515 VLAGKDINEYFQ
-527 DIFKNLNTFVNKP
+527 DVFKNLNTFVNKP

-559 GNKLSNDEIRYLIN
+559 GNKLTNEEIKILIDSLATN
-573 KLFENDATLLCPHGR
+573 KSTLLCPHGR
-588 PIIVKLTKTDIEKWF
+588 PIIVKLTRTDIEKWF

>member
-1 MAKINLLSPMVFN
+1 MAKINLLSPMIFN

-38 SGATNITVSIERGGL
+38 SGASDISVCIERGGL

-70 KNALLPHATSKIS
+70 KNALLAHATSKIS
-83 KIEDLDQI
+83 KLEDLDNI
-91 ATLGFRGEA
+91 GTLGFRGEA
-100 LSSIASVCEIEI
+100 LSSIASVSEIEI
-112 ISKTKDCEYGGKVK
+112 ISKTQDCEYGGKIR

-134 LTQIASIDGTRIVV
+134 LTQIASIDGTRISVK
-148 RNLFHNVP
+148 NLFHNVP

-182 NPQISFSYL
+182 NPHISFSYT
-191 ADGKQIYKHKGSDLK
+191 ADGKQIYKHKASDLK

-213 GDGIEK
+213 GEEIGK

-224 KENKGNARLFGYISR
+224 NQTRGNMTLHGYISR

-269 NVYEDFLMKGK
+269 NVYEDYLMKGK
-280 FPLYVLCLEIPFD
+280 FPLYVLCLDLPVD

-310 SSEIFSLFNS
+310 SGAIFSLFS
-320 ACFHAL
+320 DACFHAL
-326 RKTNFTTTPVS
+326 HEINFTTTPVS
-337 TLHEFLSDDDNTI
+337 PVEEVATDNYI
-350 KFSAPVVGSVRLDT
+350 KFSAPTVERVTLGV
-364 NEGVSFKTPMQSATS
+364 NEGVSFQ
-379 NEELNFNSKT
+379 NEEKTDENITFNSKT
-389 SMLSEI
+389 SLLSEI
-395 ILNQVQGEEKSTY
+395 ILKQVQGEDKSLY
-408 KQDKLFS
+408 KQDELFR
-415 VEEPPKIICTLFDT
+415 VEEPTRILCILFDT

-437 DIYLV
+437 DIFLV

-454 KLKQRMASMSGLGQE
+454 KLKQRLETMTNISQSL
-469 VTVPIV
+469 VLPVI
-475 INVNAQEENFLLDFK
+475 INVNNQEDNFLQE
-490 NVFEE
+490 NQQVFEQ

-501 EFGKGCYRVYEIPF
+501 EYGKCCYRVFEIPF
-515 ILSGKDINEYFQ
+515 VLAGKDINEYFQ
-527 DIFKNLNTFVNKP
+527 DVFKNLNTFVNKP

-559 GNKLSNDEIRYLIN
+559 GNKLSNEEIKILIDSLATN
-573 KLFENDATLLCPHGR
+573 KTTLLCPHGR
-588 PIIVKLTKTDIEKWF
+588 PIIVKLTRTDIEKWF

>member
-1 MAKINLLSPMVFN
+1 MLSPMVFN

-38 SGATNITVSIERGGL
+38 SGATSISVSVERGGL

-70 KNALLPHATSKIS
+70 KNALLAHATSKIS
-83 KIEDLDQI
+83 KLEDLDNI
-91 ATLGFRGEA
+91 GTLGFRGEA
-100 LSSIASVCEIEI
+100 LSSIASVSEIEI
-112 ISKTKDCEYGGKVK
+112 ISKTSDCEFGGKIK
-126 CLFGQMEE
+126 CLFGHMEE
-134 LTQIASIDGTRIVV
+134 LTQIASIDGTRISVK
-148 RNLFHNVP
+148 NLFHNVP

-169 NDITNFMA
+169 NDITNYMA

-182 NPQISFSYL
+182 NPHISFSYV
-191 ADGKQIYKHKGSDLK
+191 ADGKQVYKHKASDLK

-213 GDGIEK
+213 GEEIGK

-224 KENKGNARLFGYISR
+224 NQTRGNMTLHGYISR

-269 NVYEDFLMKGK
+269 NVYEDYLMKGK
-280 FPLYVLCLEIPFD
+280 FPLYVLCLDLPHD

-298 VHPNKLEVKFEN
+298 VHPSKLEVKFEN
-310 SSEIFSLFNS
+310 SGAIFSLFS
-320 ACFHAL
+320 DACFHAL
-326 RKTNFTTTPVS
+326 HETNFTTTPAS
-337 TLHEFLSDDDNTI
+337 PIEEIETDNFI
-350 KFSAPVVGSVRLDT
+350 KFSAPTVERVTLGV
-364 NEGVSFKTPMQSATS
+364 NEGVSFQ
-379 NEELNFNSKT
+379 NEEKTDENITFNSKT
-389 SMLSEI
+389 SLLSEI
-395 ILNQVQGEEKSTY
+395 ILKQVQGEDKSLY
-408 KQDKLFS
+408 KQDELFR
-415 VEEPPKIICTLFDT
+415 VEEPTRILCTLFDT

-437 DIYLV
+437 DIFLV

-454 KLKQRMASMSGLGQE
+454 KLKQRLETMTNISQSL
-469 VTVPIV
+469 VLPVI
-475 INVNAQEENFLLDFK
+475 INVNNQEDNFLQE
-490 NVFEE
+490 NQQVFEQ

-501 EFGKGCYRVYEIPF
+501 EYGKCCYRVFEIPF
-515 ILSGKDINEYFQ
+515 VLAGKDINEYFQ
-527 DIFKNLNTFVNKP
+527 DVFKNLNTFINKP

-559 GNKLSNDEIRYLIN
+559 GNKLTNEEIKILIDSLATN
-573 KLFENDATLLCPHGR
+573 KSTLLCPHGR
-588 PIIVKLTKTDIEKWF
+588 PIIVKLTRTDIEKWF

>member
-1 MAKINLLSPMVFN
+1 MLSPMVFN

-38 SGATNITVSIERGGL
+38 SGATSISVSVERGGL

-70 KNALLPHATSKIS
+70 KNALLAHATSKIS
-83 KIEDLDQI
+83 KLEDLDNI
-91 ATLGFRGEA
+91 GTLGFRGEA
-100 LSSIASVCEIEI
+100 LSSIASVSEIEI
-112 ISKTKDCEYGGKVK
+112 ISKTSDCEFGGKIK
-126 CLFGQMEE
+126 CLFGHMEE
-134 LTQIASIDGTRIVV
+134 LTQIASIDGTRISVK
-148 RNLFHNVP
+148 NLFHNVP

-169 NDITNFMA
+169 NDITNYMA

-182 NPQISFSYL
+182 NPHISFSYV
-191 ADGKQIYKHKGSDLK
+191 ADGKQVYKHKASDLK

-213 GDGIEK
+213 GEEIGK

-224 KENKGNARLFGYISR
+224 NQTRGNMTLHGYISR

-269 NVYEDFLMKGK
+269 NVYEDYLMKGK
-280 FPLYVLCLEIPFD
+280 FPLYVLCLDLTHD

-298 VHPNKLEVKFEN
+298 VHPSKLEVKFEN
-310 SSEIFSLFNS
+310 SGAIFSLFS
-320 ACFHAL
+320 DACFHAL
-326 RKTNFTTTPVS
+326 HETNFTTTPAS
-337 TLHEFLSDDDNTI
+337 PIEEIETDNFI
-350 KFSAPVVGSVRLDT
+350 KFSAPTVERVTLGV
-364 NEGVSFKTPMQSATS
+364 NEGVSFQ
-379 NEELNFNSKT
+379 NEEKTDENITFNSKT
-389 SMLSEI
+389 SLLSEI
-395 ILNQVQGEEKSTY
+395 ILKQVQGEDKSLY
-408 KQDKLFS
+408 KQDELFR
-415 VEEPPKIICTLFDT
+415 VEEPTRILCTLFDT

-454 KLKQRMASMSGLGQE
+454 KLKQRLETMTNISQSL
-469 VTVPIV
+469 VLPVI
-475 INVNAQEENFLLDFK
+475 INVNNQEDNFLQE
-490 NVFEE
+490 NQQVFEQ

-501 EFGKGCYRVYEIPF
+501 EYGKCCYRVFEIPF
-515 ILSGKDINEYFQ
+515 VLAGKDINEYFQ
-527 DIFKNLNTFVNKP
+527 DVFKNLNTFVNKP

-559 GNKLSNDEIRYLIN
+559 GNKLTNEEIKILIDSLATN
-573 KLFENDATLLCPHGR
+573 KSTLLCPHGR
-588 PIIVKLTKTDIEKWF
+588 PIIVKLTRTDIEKWF

>member
-1 MAKINLLSPMVFN
+1 MLSPMVFN

-38 SGATNITVSIERGGL
+38 SGATSISVSVERGGL

-70 KNALLPHATSKIS
+70 KNALLAHATSKIS
-83 KIEDLDQI
+83 KLEDLDNI
-91 ATLGFRGEA
+91 GTLGFRGEA
-100 LSSIASVCEIEI
+100 LSSIASVSEIEI
-112 ISKTKDCEYGGKVK
+112 ISKTSDCEFGGKIK
-126 CLFGQMEE
+126 CLFGHMEE
-134 LTQIASIDGTRIVV
+134 LTQIASIDGTRISVK
-148 RNLFHNVP
+148 NLFHNVP

-169 NDITNFMA
+169 NDITNYMA

-182 NPQISFSYL
+182 NPHISFSYV
-191 ADGKQIYKHKGSDLK
+191 ADGKQVYKHKASDLK

-213 GDGIEK
+213 GEEIGK

-224 KENKGNARLFGYISR
+224 NQTRGNMTLHGYISR

-259 INYMISSAIS
+259 INYMISNAIS
-269 NVYEDFLMKGK
+269 NVYEDYLMKGK
-280 FPLYVLCLEIPFD
+280 FPLYVLCLDLPHD

-298 VHPNKLEVKFEN
+298 VHPSKLEVKFEN
-310 SSEIFSLFNS
+310 SGAIFSLFS
-320 ACFHAL
+320 DACFHAL
-326 RKTNFTTTPVS
+326 HETNFTTTPAS
-337 TLHEFLSDDDNTI
+337 PIEEIETDNFI
-350 KFSAPVVGSVRLDT
+350 KFSAPTVERVTLGV
-364 NEGVSFKTPMQSATS
+364 NEGVSFQ
-379 NEELNFNSKT
+379 NEEKTDENITFNSKT
-389 SMLSEI
+389 SLLSEI
-395 ILNQVQGEEKSTY
+395 ILKQVQGEDKSLY
-408 KQDKLFS
+408 KQDELFR
-415 VEEPPKIICTLFDT
+415 VEEPTRILCTLFDT

-454 KLKQRMASMSGLGQE
+454 KLKQRLETMTNISQSL
-469 VTVPIV
+469 VLPVI
-475 INVNAQEENFLLDFK
+475 INVNNQEDNFLQE
-490 NVFEE
+490 NQQVFEQ

-501 EFGKGCYRVYEIPF
+501 EYGKCCYRVFEIPF
-515 ILSGKDINEYFQ
+515 VLAGKDINEYFQ
-527 DIFKNLNTFVNKP
+527 DVFKNLNTFVNKP

-559 GNKLSNDEIRYLIN
+559 GNKLTNEEIKILIDSLATN
-573 KLFENDATLLCPHGR
+573 KSTLLCPHGR
-588 PIIVKLTKTDIEKWF
+588 PIIVKLTRTDIEKWF

>member
-1 MAKINLLSPMVFN
+1 MAKINLLSPMIFN

-38 SGATNITVSIERGGL
+38 SGATSISVSVERGGL

-70 KNALLPHATSKIS
+70 KNALLAHATSKIS
-83 KIEDLDQI
+83 KLEDLNNI
-91 ATLGFRGEA
+91 GTLGFRGEA
-100 LSSIASVCEIEI
+100 LSSIASVSEIEI
-112 ISKTKDCEYGGKVK
+112 ISKTPDCEFGGKIK
-126 CLFGQMEE
+126 CLFGHMEE
-134 LTQIASIDGTRIVV
+134 LTQIASIDGTRISVK
-148 RNLFHNVP
+148 NLFHNVP

-182 NPQISFSYL
+182 NPHISFSYT
-191 ADGKQIYKHKGSDLK
+191 ADGKQIYKHKASDLK

-213 GDGIEK
+213 GEEIGK

-224 KENKGNARLFGYISR
+224 NQTRGNMTLHGYISR

-269 NVYEDFLMKGK
+269 NVYEDYLMKGK
-280 FPLYVLCLEIPFD
+280 FPLYVLCLDLPVD

-310 SSEIFSLFNS
+310 SGLIFSLFS
-320 ACFHAL
+320 DACFHAL
-326 RKTNFTTTPVS
+326 HETNFTTTPVS
-337 TLHEFLSDDDNTI
+337 PVEEVATDNYI
-350 KFSAPVVGSVRLDT
+350 KFSAPTVERVTLGV
-364 NEGVSFKTPMQSATS
+364 NEGVSFQ
-379 NEELNFNSKT
+379 NEEKPDENITFNSKT
-389 SMLSEI
+389 SLLSEI
-395 ILNQVQGEEKSTY
+395 ILKQVQGEDKSLY
-408 KQDKLFS
+408 KQDELFR
-415 VEEPPKIICTLFDT
+415 VEEPTRILCTLFDT

-454 KLKQRMASMSGLGQE
+454 KLKQRLETMTNISQSL
-469 VTVPIV
+469 VLPVI
-475 INVNAQEENFLLDFK
+475 INVNNQEDNFLQE
-490 NVFEE
+490 NQQVFEQ

-501 EFGKGCYRVYEIPF
+501 EYGKCCYRVFEIPF
-515 ILSGKDINEYFQ
+515 VLAGKDINEYFQ
-527 DIFKNLNTFVNKP
+527 DVFKNLNTFVNKP

-559 GNKLSNDEIRYLIN
+559 GNKLSNEEIKILIDSLATN
-573 KLFENDATLLCPHGR
+573 KSTLLCPHGR
-588 PIIVKLTKTDIEKWF
+588 PIIVKLTRTDIEKWF

>member
-1 MAKINLLSPMVFN
+1 MAKINLLSPMIFN

-38 SGATNITVSIERGGL
+38 SGATSISVSVERGGL

-70 KNALLPHATSKIS
+70 KNALLAHATSKIS
-83 KIEDLDQI
+83 KLEDLDNI
-91 ATLGFRGEA
+91 GTLGFRGEA
-100 LSSIASVCEIEI
+100 LSSIASVSEIEI
-112 ISKTKDCEYGGKVK
+112 ISKTPDCEFGGKIK
-126 CLFGQMEE
+126 CLFGHMEE
-134 LTQIASIDGTRIVV
+134 LTQIASIDGTRISVK
-148 RNLFHNVP
+148 NLFHNVP

-182 NPQISFSYL
+182 NPHISFSYT
-191 ADGKQIYKHKGSDLK
+191 ADGKQIYKHKASDLK

-213 GDGIEK
+213 GEEIGK

-224 KENKGNARLFGYISR
+224 NQTRGNMTLHGYISR

-269 NVYEDFLMKGK
+269 NVYEDYLMKGK
-280 FPLYVLCLEIPFD
+280 FPLYVLCLDLPVD

-310 SSEIFSLFNS
+310 SGAIFSLFS
-320 ACFHAL
+320 DACFHAL
-326 RKTNFTTTPVS
+326 HEINFTTTPVS
-337 TLHEFLSDDDNTI
+337 PVEEVATDNYI
-350 KFSAPVVGSVRLDT
+350 KFSAPTVERVTLGV
-364 NEGVSFKTPMQSATS
+364 NEGVSFQ
-379 NEELNFNSKT
+379 NEEKTDENITFNSKT
-389 SMLSEI
+389 SLLSEI
-395 ILNQVQGEEKSTY
+395 ILKQVQGEDKSLY
-408 KQDKLFS
+408 KQDELFR
-415 VEEPPKIICTLFDT
+415 VEEPTRILCTLFDT

-437 DIYLV
+437 DIFLV

-454 KLKQRMASMSGLGQE
+454 NLKQRLETMTNISQSL
-469 VTVPIV
+469 VLPVI
-475 INVNAQEENFLLDFK
+475 INVNNQEDNFLQE
-490 NVFEE
+490 NQQVFEQ

-501 EFGKGCYRVYEIPF
+501 EYGKCCYRVFEIPF
-515 ILSGKDINEYFQ
+515 VLAGKDINEYFQ
-527 DIFKNLNTFVNKP
+527 DVFKNLNTFVNKP

-559 GNKLSNDEIRYLIN
+559 GNKLSNEEIKILIDSLATN
-573 KLFENDATLLCPHGR
+573 KSTLLCPHGR
-588 PIIVKLTKTDIEKWF
+588 PIIVKLTRTDIEKWF

>member
-1 MAKINLLSPMVFN
+1 MAKINLLSPMIFN

-38 SGATNITVSIERGGL
+38 SGATSISVSVERGGL

-70 KNALLPHATSKIS
+70 KNALLAHATSKIS
-83 KIEDLDQI
+83 KLEDLDNI
-91 ATLGFRGEA
+91 GTLGFRGEA
-100 LSSIASVCEIEI
+100 LSSIASVSEIEI
-112 ISKTKDCEYGGKVK
+112 ISKTPDCEFGGKIK
-126 CLFGQMEE
+126 CLFGHMEE
-134 LTQIASIDGTRIVV
+134 LTQIASIDGTRISVK
-148 RNLFHNVP
+148 NLFHNVP

-169 NDITNFMA
+169 NDITNYMA

-182 NPQISFSYL
+182 NPHISFSYV
-191 ADGKQIYKHKGSDLK
+191 ADGKQVYKHKASDLK

-213 GDGIEK
+213 GEEIGK

-224 KENKGNARLFGYISR
+224 NQTRGNMTLHGYISR

-269 NVYEDFLMKGK
+269 NVYEDYLMKGK
-280 FPLYVLCLEIPFD
+280 FPLYVLCLDLPVD

-310 SSEIFSLFNS
+310 SGAIFSLFS
-320 ACFHAL
+320 DACFHAL
-326 RKTNFTTTPVS
+326 HETNFTTTPVS
-337 TLHEFLSDDDNTI
+337 PVEEVATDNFI
-350 KFSAPVVGSVRLDT
+350 KFSAPTVERVTLGV
-364 NEGVSFKTPMQSATS
+364 NEGVSFQ
-379 NEELNFNSKT
+379 NEEKPDENITFNSKT
-389 SMLSEI
+389 SLLSEI
-395 ILNQVQGEEKSTY
+395 ILKQVQGEDKSLY
-408 KQDKLFS
+408 KQDELFR
-415 VEEPPKIICTLFDT
+415 VEEPTRILCTLFDT

-437 DIYLV
+437 DIFLV

-454 KLKQRMASMSGLGQE
+454 KLKQRLETMTNISQSL
-469 VTVPIV
+469 VLPVI
-475 INVNAQEENFLLDFK
+475 INVNNQEDNFLQE
-490 NVFEE
+490 NQQVFEQ

-501 EFGKGCYRVYEIPF
+501 EYGKCCYRVFEIPF
-515 ILSGKDINEYFQ
+515 VLAGKDINEYFQ
-527 DIFKNLNTFVNKP
+527 DVFKNLNTFVNKP

-559 GNKLSNDEIRYLIN
+559 GNKLSNEEIKILIDSLATN
-573 KLFENDATLLCPHGR
+573 KSTLLCPHGR
-588 PIIVKLTKTDIEKWF
+588 PIIVKLTRTDIEKWF

>member
-38 SGATNITVSIERGGL
+38 SGATSIAVSVERGGL

-70 KNALLPHATSKIS
+70 KNALLAHATSKIS
-83 KIEDLDQI
+83 KLEDLDNI
-91 ATLGFRGEA
+91 GTLGFRGEA
-100 LSSIASVCEIEI
+100 LSSIASVSEIEI
-112 ISKTKDCEYGGKVK
+112 ISKTPDCEFGGKIK
-126 CLFGQMEE
+126 CLFGHMEE
-134 LTQIASIDGTRIVV
+134 LTQIASIDGTRISVK
-148 RNLFHNVP
+148 NLFHNVP

-169 NDITNFMA
+169 NDITNYMA

-182 NPQISFSYL
+182 NPHISFSYV
-191 ADGKQIYKHKGSDLK
+191 ADGKQVYKHKASDLK

-213 GDGIEK
+213 GEEIGK

-224 KENKGNARLFGYISR
+224 NQTRGNMTLHGYISR

-269 NVYEDFLMKGK
+269 NVYEDYLMKGK
-280 FPLYVLCLEIPFD
+280 FPLYVLCLDLPVD

-310 SSEIFSLFNS
+310 SGAIFSLFS
-320 ACFHAL
+320 DACFHAL
-326 RKTNFTTTPVS
+326 HETNFTTTPVS
-337 TLHEFLSDDDNTI
+337 PVEEVATDNFI
-350 KFSAPVVGSVRLDT
+350 KFSAPTVERVTLGV
-364 NEGVSFKTPMQSATS
+364 NEGVSFQ
-379 NEELNFNSKT
+379 NEEKPDENITFNSKT
-389 SMLSEI
+389 SLLSEI
-395 ILNQVQGEEKSTY
+395 ILKQVQGEDKSLY
-408 KQDKLFS
+408 KQDELFR
-415 VEEPPKIICTLFDT
+415 VEEPTRILCTLFDT
-429 YILLQKGD
+429 YILLQKGN
-437 DIYLV
+437 DIFLV

-454 KLKQRMASMSGLGQE
+454 KLKQRLETMTNISQSL
-469 VTVPIV
+469 VLPVI
-475 INVNAQEENFLLDFK
+475 INVNNQEDNFLQENQK
-490 NVFEE
+490 VFEQ

-501 EFGKGCYRVYEIPF
+501 EYGKCCYRVYEIPF
-515 ILSGKDINEYFQ
+515 VLAGKDINEYFQ
-527 DIFKNLNTFVNKP
+527 DVFKNLNTFVNKP

-559 GNKLSNDEIRYLIN
+559 GNKLSNEEIKILIDSLSTN
-573 KLFENDATLLCPHGR
+573 KSTLLCPHGR
-588 PIIVKLTKTDIEKWF
+588 PIIVKLTRTDIEKWF

>member
-1 MAKINLLSPMVFN
+1 MLSPMVFN

-38 SGATNITVSIERGGL
+38 SGATSISVSVERGGL

-70 KNALLPHATSKIS
+70 KNALLAHATSKIS
-83 KIEDLDQI
+83 KLEDLDNI
-91 ATLGFRGEA
+91 GTLGFRGEA
-100 LSSIASVCEIEI
+100 LSSIASVSEIEI
-112 ISKTKDCEYGGKVK
+112 ISKTSDCEFGGKIK
-126 CLFGQMEE
+126 CLFGHMEE
-134 LTQIASIDGTRIVV
+134 LTQIASIDGTRISVK
-148 RNLFHNVP
+148 NLFHNVP

-169 NDITNFMA
+169 NDITNYMA

-182 NPQISFSYL
+182 NPHISFSYV
-191 ADGKQIYKHKGSDLK
+191 ADGKQVYKHKASDLK

-213 GDGIEK
+213 GEEIGK

-224 KENKGNARLFGYISR
+224 NQTRGNMTLHGYISR

-269 NVYEDFLMKGK
+269 NVYEDYLMKGK
-280 FPLYVLCLEIPFD
+280 FPLYVLCLDLPHD

-298 VHPNKLEVKFEN
+298 VHPSKLEVKFEN
-310 SSEIFSLFNS
+310 SGAIFSLFS
-320 ACFHAL
+320 DACFHAL
-326 RKTNFTTTPVS
+326 HETNFTTTPASPVEEVE
-337 TLHEFLSDDDNTI
+337 TDNFI
-350 KFSAPVVGSVRLDT
+350 KFSAPTVERVTLGV
-364 NEGVSFKTPMQSATS
+364 NEGVSFQ
-379 NEELNFNSKT
+379 NEEKTDENITFNSKT
-389 SMLSEI
+389 SLLSEI
-395 ILNQVQGEEKSTY
+395 ILKQVQGEDKSLY
-408 KQDKLFS
+408 KQDELFR
-415 VEEPPKIICTLFDT
+415 VEEPTRILCTLFDT

-454 KLKQRMASMSGLGQE
+454 KLKQRLETMTNISQSL
-469 VTVPIV
+469 VLPVI
-475 INVNAQEENFLLDFK
+475 INVNNQEDNFLQE
-490 NVFEE
+490 NQQVFEQ

-501 EFGKGCYRVYEIPF
+501 EYGKCCYRVFEIPF
-515 ILSGKDINEYFQ
+515 VLAGKDINEYFQ
-527 DIFKNLNTFVNKP
+527 DVFKNLNTFVNKP

-559 GNKLSNDEIRYLIN
+559 GNKLSNEEIKILIDSLATN
-573 KLFENDATLLCPHGR
+573 KSTLLCPHGR
-588 PIIVKLTKTDIEKWF
+588 PIIVKLTRTDIEKWF

>member
-1 MAKINLLSPMVFN
+1 MAKINMLSPMVFN

-38 SGATNITVSIERGGL
+38 SGATSISVSVERGGL

-70 KNALLPHATSKIS
+70 KNALLAHATSKIS
-83 KIEDLDQI
+83 KLEDLDNI
-91 ATLGFRGEA
+91 GTLGFRGEA
-100 LSSIASVCEIEI
+100 LSSIASVSEIEI
-112 ISKTKDCEYGGKVK
+112 ISKTSDCEFGGKIK
-126 CLFGQMEE
+126 CLFGHMEE
-134 LTQIASIDGTRIVV
+134 LTQIASIDGTRISVK
-148 RNLFHNVP
+148 NLFHNVP

-169 NDITNFMA
+169 NDITNYMA

-182 NPQISFSYL
+182 NPHISFSYV
-191 ADGKQIYKHKGSDLK
+191 ADGKQVYKHKASDLK

-213 GDGIEK
+213 GEEIGK

-224 KENKGNARLFGYISR
+224 NQTRGNMTLHGYISR

-269 NVYEDFLMKGK
+269 NVYEDYLMKGK
-280 FPLYVLCLEIPFD
+280 FPLYVLCLDLTHD

-298 VHPNKLEVKFEN
+298 VHPSKLEVKFEN
-310 SSEIFSLFNS
+310 SGAIFSLFS
-320 ACFHAL
+320 DACFHAL
-326 RKTNFTTTPVS
+326 HETNFTTTPAS
-337 TLHEFLSDDDNTI
+337 PIEEIETDNFI
-350 KFSAPVVGSVRLDT
+350 KFSAPTVERVTLGV
-364 NEGVSFKTPMQSATS
+364 NEGVSFQ
-379 NEELNFNSKT
+379 NEEKTDENITFNSKT
-389 SMLSEI
+389 SLLSEI
-395 ILNQVQGEEKSTY
+395 ILKQVQGEDKSLY
-408 KQDKLFS
+408 KQDELFR
-415 VEEPPKIICTLFDT
+415 VEEPTRILCTLFDT

-454 KLKQRMASMSGLGQE
+454 KLKQRLETMTNISQSL
-469 VTVPIV
+469 VLPVI
-475 INVNAQEENFLLDFK
+475 INVNNQEDNFLQE
-490 NVFEE
+490 NQQVFEQ

-501 EFGKGCYRVYEIPF
+501 EYGKCCYRVFEIPF
-515 ILSGKDINEYFQ
+515 VLAGKDINEYFQ
-527 DIFKNLNTFVNKP
+527 DVFKNLNTFVNKP

-559 GNKLSNDEIRYLIN
+559 GNKLTNEEIKILIDSLATN
-573 KLFENDATLLCPHGR
+573 KSTLLCPHGR
-588 PIIVKLTKTDIEKWF
+588 PIIVKLTRTDIEKWF

>member
-1 MAKINLLSPMVFN
+1 MAKINLLSPMIFN

-38 SGATNITVSIERGGL
+38 SGATSISVSVERGGL

-70 KNALLPHATSKIS
+70 KNALLAHATSKIS
-83 KIEDLDQI
+83 KLEDLDNI
-91 ATLGFRGEA
+91 GTLGFRGEA
-100 LSSIASVCEIEI
+100 LSSIASVSEIEI
-112 ISKTKDCEYGGKVK
+112 ISKTPDCEFGGKIK
-126 CLFGQMEE
+126 CLFGHMEE
-134 LTQIASIDGTRIVV
+134 LTQIASIDGTRISVK
-148 RNLFHNVP
+148 NLFHNVP

-169 NDITNFMA
+169 NDITNYMA

-182 NPQISFSYL
+182 NPHISFSYV
-191 ADGKQIYKHKGSDLK
+191 ADGKQVYKHKASDLK

-213 GDGIEK
+213 GEEIGK

-224 KENKGNARLFGYISR
+224 NQTRGNMTLHGYISR

-269 NVYEDFLMKGK
+269 NVYEDYLMKGK
-280 FPLYVLCLEIPFD
+280 FPLYVLCLDLPVD

-310 SSEIFSLFNS
+310 SGAIFSLFS
-320 ACFHAL
+320 DACFHAL
-326 RKTNFTTTPVS
+326 HETNFTTTPVS
-337 TLHEFLSDDDNTI
+337 PVEEVATDNFI
-350 KFSAPVVGSVRLDT
+350 KFSAPTVERVTLGV
-364 NEGVSFKTPMQSATS
+364 NEGVSFQ
-379 NEELNFNSKT
+379 NEEKPDENITFNSKT
-389 SMLSEI
+389 SLLSEI
-395 ILNQVQGEEKSTY
+395 ILKQVQGEDKSLY
-408 KQDKLFS
+408 KQDELFR
-415 VEEPPKIICTLFDT
+415 VEEPTRILCTLFDT

-454 KLKQRMASMSGLGQE
+454 KLKQRLETMTNISQSL
-469 VTVPIV
+469 VLPVI
-475 INVNAQEENFLLDFK
+475 INVNNQEDNFLQENQK
-490 NVFEE
+490 VFEQ

-501 EFGKGCYRVYEIPF
+501 EYGKCCYRVYEIPF
-515 ILSGKDINEYFQ
+515 VLAGKDINEYFQ
-527 DIFKNLNTFVNKP
+527 DVFKNLNTFVNKP

-559 GNKLSNDEIRYLIN
+559 GNKLSNEEIKILIDSLATN
-573 KLFENDATLLCPHGR
+573 KSTLLCPHGR
-588 PIIVKLTKTDIEKWF
+588 PIIVKLTRTDIEKWF

>member
-38 SGATNITVSIERGGL
+38 SGATSISVSVERGGL

-70 KNALLPHATSKIS
+70 KNALLAHATSKIS
-83 KIEDLDQI
+83 KLEDLDNI
-91 ATLGFRGEA
+91 GTLGFRGEA
-100 LSSIASVCEIEI
+100 LSSIASVSEIEI
-112 ISKTKDCEYGGKVK
+112 ISKTSDCEFGGKIK
-126 CLFGQMEE
+126 CLFGHMEE
-134 LTQIASIDGTRIVV
+134 LTQIASIDGTRISVK
-148 RNLFHNVP
+148 NLFHNVP

-169 NDITNFMA
+169 NDITNYMA

-182 NPQISFSYL
+182 NPHISFSYV
-191 ADGKQIYKHKGSDLK
+191 ADGKQVYKHKASDLK

-213 GDGIEK
+213 GEEIGK

-224 KENKGNARLFGYISR
+224 NQTRGNMTLHGYISR

-269 NVYEDFLMKGK
+269 NVYEDYLMKGK
-280 FPLYVLCLEIPFD
+280 FPLYVLCLDLPHD

-298 VHPNKLEVKFEN
+298 VHPSKLEVKFEN
-310 SSEIFSLFNS
+310 SGAIFSLFS
-320 ACFHAL
+320 DACFHAL
-326 RKTNFTTTPVS
+326 HETNFTTTPASPVEEIE
-337 TLHEFLSDDDNTI
+337 TDNFI
-350 KFSAPVVGSVRLDT
+350 KFSAPTVERVTLGV
-364 NEGVSFKTPMQSATS
+364 NEGVSFQ
-379 NEELNFNSKT
+379 NEEKPDENITFNSKT
-389 SMLSEI
+389 SLLSEI
-395 ILNQVQGEEKSTY
+395 ILKQVQGEDKSLY
-408 KQDKLFS
+408 KQDELFR
-415 VEEPPKIICTLFDT
+415 VEEPTRILCTLFDT

-454 KLKQRMASMSGLGQE
+454 KLKQRLETMTNISQSL
-469 VTVPIV
+469 VLPVI
-475 INVNAQEENFLLDFK
+475 INVNNQEDNFLQE
-490 NVFEE
+490 NQQVFEQ

-501 EFGKGCYRVYEIPF
+501 EYGKCCYRVFEIPF
-515 ILSGKDINEYFQ
+515 VLAGKDINEYFQ
-527 DIFKNLNTFVNKP
+527 DVFKNLNTFVNKP

-559 GNKLSNDEIRYLIN
+559 GNKLTNEEIKILIDSLATN
-573 KLFENDATLLCPHGR
+573 KSTLLCPHGR
-588 PIIVKLTKTDIEKWF
+588 PIIVKLTRTDIEKWF

>member
-1 MAKINLLSPMVFN
+1 MAKINLLSPMIFN

-38 SGATNITVSIERGGL
+38 SGASDISVCIERSGL

-70 KNALLPHATSKIS
+70 KNALLAHATSKIS
-83 KIEDLDQI
+83 KLEDLDNI
-91 ATLGFRGEA
+91 GTLGFRGEA
-100 LSSIASVCEIEI
+100 LSSIASVSEIEI
-112 ISKTKDCEYGGKVK
+112 ISKTPDCEFGGKIK
-126 CLFGQMEE
+126 CLFGRMEE
-134 LTQIASIDGTRIVV
+134 LTQIASIDGTRISVK
-148 RNLFHNVP
+148 NLFHNVP

-182 NPQISFSYL
+182 NPHISFSYV
-191 ADGKQIYKHKGSDLK
+191 ADGRQVYKHKASDLK

-213 GDGIEK
+213 GEEIGK

-224 KENKGNARLFGYISR
+224 NQTRGNMTLHGYISR

-269 NVYEDFLMKGK
+269 NVYEDYLMKGK
-280 FPLYVLCLEIPFD
+280 FPLYVLCLDLPVD

-310 SSEIFSLFNS
+310 SGAIFSLFS
-320 ACFHAL
+320 DACFHAL
-326 RKTNFTTTPVS
+326 HETNFTTTPVS
-337 TLHEFLSDDDNTI
+337 PVEEIETDNFI
-350 KFSAPVVGSVRLDT
+350 KFSAPTVERVTLGV
-364 NEGVSFKTPMQSATS
+364 NEGISFQ
-379 NEELNFNSKT
+379 NEEKPDENITFNSKT
-389 SMLSEI
+389 SLLSEI
-395 ILNQVQGEEKSTY
+395 ILKQVQGEDKSLY
-408 KQDKLFS
+408 KQDELFR
-415 VEEPPKIICTLFDT
+415 VEEPTRILCTLFDT

-437 DIYLV
+437 DIFLV

-454 KLKQRMASMSGLGQE
+454 KLKQRLETMTNISQSL
-469 VTVPIV
+469 VLPVI
-475 INVNAQEENFLLDFK
+475 INVNNQEDNFLQENQK
-490 NVFEE
+490 VFEQ

-501 EFGKGCYRVYEIPF
+501 EYGKCCYRVYEIPF
-515 ILSGKDINEYFQ
+515 ILAGKDINEYFQ
-527 DIFKNLNTFVNKP
+527 DVFKNLNTFVNKP
-540 LDFIKD
+540 LDFIKE

-559 GNKLSNDEIRYLIN
+559 GNKLSNEEIKILIDSLTTN
-573 KLFENDATLLCPHGR
+573 KSTLLCPHGR
-588 PIIVKLTKTDIEKWF
+588 PIIVKLTRTDIEKWF

>member
-1 MAKINLLSPMVFN
+1 MAKINLLSPMIFN

-38 SGATNITVSIERGGL
+38 SGASDISVCIERGGL

-63 GIEFDDL
+63 GIEFDEL
-70 KNALLPHATSKIS
+70 KNALLAHATSKIS
-83 KIEDLDQI
+83 KLEDLDNI
-91 ATLGFRGEA
+91 GTLGFRGEA
-100 LSSIASVCEIEI
+100 LSSIASVSEIEI
-112 ISKTKDCEYGGKVK
+112 ISKTQDCEYGGKIR

-134 LTQIASIDGTRIVV
+134 LTQIASIDGTRISVK
-148 RNLFHNVP
+148 NLFHNVP

-182 NPQISFSYL
+182 NPHISFSYT
-191 ADGKQIYKHKGSDLK
+191 ADGKQIYKHKASDLK

-213 GDGIEK
+213 GEEIEK

-224 KENKGNARLFGYISR
+224 NQTRGNMTLHGYISR

-269 NVYEDFLMKGK
+269 NVYEDYLMKGK
-280 FPLYVLCLEIPFD
+280 FPLYVLCLDLPVD

-310 SSEIFSLFNS
+310 SGLIFSLFS
-320 ACFHAL
+320 DACFHAL
-326 RKTNFTTTPVS
+326 HETNFTTTPVS
-337 TLHEFLSDDDNTI
+337 PVEEVATDNYI
-350 KFSAPVVGSVRLDT
+350 KFSAPTVERVTLGV
-364 NEGVSFKTPMQSATS
+364 NEGVSFQ
-379 NEELNFNSKT
+379 NEEKPDENITFNSKT
-389 SMLSEI
+389 SLLSEI
-395 ILNQVQGEEKSTY
+395 ILKQVQGEDKSLY
-408 KQDKLFS
+408 KQDELFR
-415 VEEPPKIICTLFDT
+415 VEEPTRILCTLFDT

-437 DIYLV
+437 DIFLV

-454 KLKQRMASMSGLGQE
+454 NLKQRLETMTNISQSL
-469 VTVPIV
+469 VLPVI
-475 INVNAQEENFLLDFK
+475 INVNNQEDNFLQENQK
-490 NVFEE
+490 VFEQ

-501 EFGKGCYRVYEIPF
+501 EYGKCCYRVFEIPF
-515 ILSGKDINEYFQ
+515 VLAGKDINEYFQ
-527 DIFKNLNTFVNKP
+527 DVFKNLNTFVNKP

-559 GNKLSNDEIRYLIN
+559 GNKLSNEEIKILIDSLATN
-573 KLFENDATLLCPHGR
+573 KSTLLCPHGR
-588 PIIVKLTKTDIEKWF
+588 PIIVKLTRTDIEKWF

>member
-1 MAKINLLSPMVFN
+1 MAKINMLSPMVFN

-38 SGATNITVSIERGGL
+38 SGATSISVSVERGGL

-70 KNALLPHATSKIS
+70 KNALLAHATSKIS
-83 KIEDLDQI
+83 KLEDLDNI
-91 ATLGFRGEA
+91 GTLGFRGEA
-100 LSSIASVCEIEI
+100 LSSIASVSEIEI
-112 ISKTKDCEYGGKVK
+112 ISKTSDCEFGGKIK
-126 CLFGQMEE
+126 CLFGHMEE
-134 LTQIASIDGTRIVV
+134 LTQIASIDGTRISVK
-148 RNLFHNVP
+148 NLFHNVP

-169 NDITNFMA
+169 NDITNYMA

-182 NPQISFSYL
+182 NPHISFSYV
-191 ADGKQIYKHKGSDLK
+191 ADGRQVYKHKASDLK

-213 GDGIEK
+213 GEEIGK

-224 KENKGNARLFGYISR
+224 NQTRGNMTLHGYISR

-269 NVYEDFLMKGK
+269 NVYEDYLMKGK
-280 FPLYVLCLEIPFD
+280 FPLYVLCLDLPHD

-298 VHPNKLEVKFEN
+298 VHPSKLEVKFEN
-310 SSEIFSLFNS
+310 SGAIFSLFS
-320 ACFHAL
+320 DACFHAL
-326 RKTNFTTTPVS
+326 HETNFTTTPASPVEEIE
-337 TLHEFLSDDDNTI
+337 TDNFI
-350 KFSAPVVGSVRLDT
+350 KFSTPTVERVTLGV
-364 NEGVSFKTPMQSATS
+364 NEGVSFQ
-379 NEELNFNSKT
+379 NEEKTDENITFNSKT
-389 SMLSEI
+389 SLLSEI
-395 ILNQVQGEEKSTY
+395 ILKQVQGEDKSLY
-408 KQDKLFS
+408 KQDELFR
-415 VEEPPKIICTLFDT
+415 VEEPTRILCTLFDT

-454 KLKQRMASMSGLGQE
+454 KLKQRLETMTNISQSL
-469 VTVPIV
+469 VLPVI
-475 INVNAQEENFLLDFK
+475 INVNNQEDNFLQE
-490 NVFEE
+490 NQQVFEQ

-501 EFGKGCYRVYEIPF
+501 EYGKCCYRVFEIPF
-515 ILSGKDINEYFQ
+515 VLAGKDINEYFQ
-527 DIFKNLNTFVNKP
+527 DVFKNLNTFINKP

-559 GNKLSNDEIRYLIN
+559 GNKLTNEEIKILIDSLATN
-573 KLFENDATLLCPHGR
+573 KSTLLCPHGR
-588 PIIVKLTKTDIEKWF
+588 PIIVKLTRTDIEKWF

>member
-1 MAKINLLSPMVFN
+1 MAKINLLSPMIFN

-38 SGATNITVSIERGGL
+38 SGATSISVSVERGGL

-70 KNALLPHATSKIS
+70 KNALLAHATSKIS
-83 KIEDLDQI
+83 KLEDLDNI
-91 ATLGFRGEA
+91 GTLGFRGEA
-100 LSSIASVCEIEI
+100 LSSIASVSEIEI
-112 ISKTKDCEYGGKVK
+112 ISKTPDCEFGGKIK
-126 CLFGQMEE
+126 CLFGHMEE
-134 LTQIASIDGTRIVV
+134 LTQIASIDGTRISVK
-148 RNLFHNVP
+148 NLFHNVP

-169 NDITNFMA
+169 NDITNYMA

-182 NPQISFSYL
+182 NPHISFSYV
-191 ADGKQIYKHKGSDLK
+191 ADGKQVYKHKASDLK

-213 GDGIEK
+213 GEEIGK

-224 KENKGNARLFGYISR
+224 NQTRGNMTLHGYISR

-269 NVYEDFLMKGK
+269 NVYEDYLMKGK
-280 FPLYVLCLEIPFD
+280 FPLYVLCLDLPHD

-310 SSEIFSLFNS
+310 SGAIFSLFS
-320 ACFHAL
+320 DACFHAL
-326 RKTNFTTTPVS
+326 HETNFTTTPASPVEEIE
-337 TLHEFLSDDDNTI
+337 TDNFI
-350 KFSAPVVGSVRLDT
+350 KFSAPTVERVTLGV
-364 NEGVSFKTPMQSATS
+364 NEGVSFQ
-379 NEELNFNSKT
+379 NEEKPDENITFNSKT
-389 SMLSEI
+389 SLLSEI
-395 ILNQVQGEEKSTY
+395 ILKQVQGEDKSLY
-408 KQDKLFS
+408 KQDELFR
-415 VEEPPKIICTLFDT
+415 VEEPTRILCTLFDT

-437 DIYLV
+437 DIFLV

-454 KLKQRMASMSGLGQE
+454 KLKQRLETMTNISQSL
-469 VTVPIV
+469 VLPVI
-475 INVNAQEENFLLDFK
+475 INVNNQEDNFLQENQK
-490 NVFEE
+490 VFEQ

-501 EFGKGCYRVYEIPF
+501 EYGKCCYRVYEIPF
-515 ILSGKDINEYFQ
+515 VLSGKDINEYFQ
-527 DIFKNLNTFVNKP
+527 DVFKNLNTFVNKP

-559 GNKLSNDEIRYLIN
+559 GNKLSNEEIKILIDSLATN
-573 KLFENDATLLCPHGR
+573 KSTLLCPHGR
-588 PIIVKLTKTDIEKWF
+588 PIIVKLTRTDIEKWF

>member
-38 SGATNITVSIERGGL
+38 SGATSIAVSVERGGL

-70 KNALLPHATSKIS
+70 KNALLAHATSKIS
-83 KIEDLDQI
+83 KLEDLDNI
-91 ATLGFRGEA
+91 GTLGFRGEA
-100 LSSIASVCEIEI
+100 LSSIASVSEIEI
-112 ISKTKDCEYGGKVK
+112 ISKTPDCEFGGKIK
-126 CLFGQMEE
+126 CLFGHMED
-134 LTQIASIDGTRIVV
+134 LTQIASIDGTRISVK
-148 RNLFHNVP
+148 NLFHNVP

-169 NDITNFMA
+169 NDITNYMA

-182 NPQISFSYL
+182 NPHISFSYV
-191 ADGKQIYKHKGSDLK
+191 ADGKQVYKHKASDLK

-213 GDGIEK
+213 GEEIGK

-224 KENKGNARLFGYISR
+224 NQTRGNMTLHGYISR

-269 NVYEDFLMKGK
+269 NVYEDYLMKGK
-280 FPLYVLCLEIPFD
+280 FPLYVLCLDLPVD

-310 SSEIFSLFNS
+310 SGAIFSLFS
-320 ACFHAL
+320 DACFHAL
-326 RKTNFTTTPVS
+326 HETNFTTTPVS
-337 TLHEFLSDDDNTI
+337 PVEEVATDNFI
-350 KFSAPVVGSVRLDT
+350 KFSAPTVERVTLGV
-364 NEGVSFKTPMQSATS
+364 NEGVSFQ
-379 NEELNFNSKT
+379 NEEKPDENITFNSKT
-389 SMLSEI
+389 SLLSEI
-395 ILNQVQGEEKSTY
+395 ILKQVQGEDKSLY
-408 KQDKLFS
+408 KQDELFR
-415 VEEPPKIICTLFDT
+415 VEEPTRILCTLFDT

-454 KLKQRMASMSGLGQE
+454 KLKQRLETMTNISQSL
-469 VTVPIV
+469 VLPVI
-475 INVNAQEENFLLDFK
+475 INVNNQEDNFLQENQK
-490 NVFEE
+490 VFEQ

-501 EFGKGCYRVYEIPF
+501 EYGKCCYRVYEIPF
-515 ILSGKDINEYFQ
+515 VLSGKDINEYFQ
-527 DIFKNLNTFVNKP
+527 DVFKNLNTFVNKP

-546 DLCQKACKSSVKA
+546 DLCQKACKSSIKA
-559 GNKLSNDEIRYLIN
+559 GNKLSNEEIKILIDSLATN
-573 KLFENDATLLCPHGR
+573 KSTLLCPHGR
-588 PIIVKLTKTDIEKWF
+588 PIIVKLTRTDIEKWF

>member
-1 MAKINLLSPMVFN
+1 MAKINMLSPMVFN

-38 SGATNITVSIERGGL
+38 SGATSISVSVERGGL

-70 KNALLPHATSKIS
+70 KNALLAHATSKIS
-83 KIEDLDQI
+83 KLEDLDNI
-91 ATLGFRGEA
+91 GTLGFRGEA
-100 LSSIASVCEIEI
+100 LSSIASVSEIEI
-112 ISKTKDCEYGGKVK
+112 ISKTSDCEFGGKIK
-126 CLFGQMEE
+126 CLFGHMEE
-134 LTQIASIDGTRIVV
+134 LTQIASIDGTRISVK
-148 RNLFHNVP
+148 NLFHNVP

-169 NDITNFMA
+169 NDITNYMA

-182 NPQISFSYL
+182 NPHISFSYV
-191 ADGKQIYKHKGSDLK
+191 ADGKQVYKHKASDLK

-213 GDGIEK
+213 GEEIGK

-224 KENKGNARLFGYISR
+224 NQTRGNMTLHGYISR

-269 NVYEDFLMKGK
+269 NVYEDYLMKGK
-280 FPLYVLCLEIPFD
+280 FPLYVLCLDLPHD

-298 VHPNKLEVKFEN
+298 VHPSKLEVKFEN
-310 SSEIFSLFNS
+310 SGAIFSLFS
-320 ACFHAL
+320 DACFHAL
-326 RKTNFTTTPVS
+326 HETNFTTTPASPIEEVE
-337 TLHEFLSDDDNTI
+337 TDNFI
-350 KFSAPVVGSVRLDT
+350 KFSAPTVERVTLGV
-364 NEGVSFKTPMQSATS
+364 NEGVSFQ
-379 NEELNFNSKT
+379 NEEKTDENITFNSKT
-389 SMLSEI
+389 SLLSEI
-395 ILNQVQGEEKSTY
+395 ILKQVQGEDKSLY
-408 KQDKLFS
+408 KQDEFFR
-415 VEEPPKIICTLFDT
+415 VEEPTRILCTLFDT

-454 KLKQRMASMSGLGQE
+454 KLKQRLETMTNISQSL
-469 VTVPIV
+469 VLPVI
-475 INVNAQEENFLLDFK
+475 INVNNQEDNFLQE
-490 NVFEE
+490 NQQVFEQ

-501 EFGKGCYRVYEIPF
+501 EYGKCCYRVFEIPF
-515 ILSGKDINEYFQ
+515 VLAGKDINEYFQ
-527 DIFKNLNTFVNKP
+527 DVFKNLNTFINKP

-559 GNKLSNDEIRYLIN
+559 GNKLTNEEIKILIDSLATN
-573 KLFENDATLLCPHGR
+573 KSTLLCPHGR
-588 PIIVKLTKTDIEKWF
+588 PIIVKLTRTDIEKWF